1 MLRKELQKKMQAVAM
16 AAVVTL
22 TTVGAPATTFAGE
35 LPEEVTAEDFSDA
48 GEAVTEEVT
57 GDDFS
62 DGEAVAEQSSADENG
77 VVEDVPAVQAEESS
91 EGSTEDEQAKAQ
103 AYLKENFID
112 GSNKIITSGG
122 TGVTKSEDGL
132 TYNVA
137 LTIPT
142 SGYAIRSMRLKY
154 VNTVYK
160 TGWYIDKDNPYV
172 GYKAP
177 ATNGSRSITR
187 PTAEQGP
194 YSFTATLKLFALDTD
209 TTAIND
215 GTATALATQ
224 NFTIVLAPEKRNYT
238 VNIKPVNAKTGEA
251 IEGATVDIQKDWNSL
266 TPGEDGSYTLVEGS
280 EYTLTVT
287 ADGYDKYTQ
296 TFIPSASGDME
307 VKLSPIVYRNT
318 TFAVTGNDGATIT
331 DADITVK
338 EGWYT
343 TLRPQEDG
351 SYKLQAGKEYK
362 YTITK
367 DGYKEASG
375 SFTVPDEAGD
385 YTFPVTLESNINPAD
400 QSAVDAVKKAFDA
413 EFGTLRPVYGTDS
426 NIADMVLAKVKK
438 YNLDVDVSNVKVSL
452 ATSEDTDYIGTD
464 GTIHY
469 VKSDL
474 NSMGVYSKSLDCTFK
489 FTCNNASAV
498 SESRRVT
505 VSWDQEYFRGKMQA
519 EADQLTWD
527 SIKGNNASQEE
538 VTSDLTLPGCM
549 GTSMRNIWSTVTWES
564 SDPEVISIQN
574 PSIDSPIYPRTG
586 KINPKTE
593 DTEVTLTAT
602 FKAND
607 TLLNEYIEKADSFGT
622 ITKTFEVTVKGSGS
636 QAPTEEELKAILD
649 KYYTADQLKDFTTQT
664 QLDTANCTGDIQLP
678 RYTRI
683 KDENGEYVFNNK
695 EITVTSSDAN
705 LMKINGY
712 RAAVDLFA
720 YDKDTTANLI
730 VTFTREGVTATK
742 EIPITVSVKDINEKL
757 DTEIA
762 MMDYAKAHYF
772 DGIKGDNADVD
783 SITTNLHAFQE
794 MYLDNEGK
802 AVWVYTADDKTGA
815 GIITDDY
822 FDDPWIMEGQGY
834 NHFKSSNNAVI
845 QHENLVVNRPESNT
859 QITISSLLSS
869 EKYGQFAKDHPDNA
883 KLQKLYKQEA
893 SVTVTVKGTKAES
906 EALKAKIQE
915 ANTLLES
922 ITEGTE
928 AGQYPEGT
936 KKALTEA
943 IAAAQAVS
951 DNAEATEAQQTEAI
965 TALTEAMKDCQ
976 DSRIPQSA
984 DVTVIAATEANTSG
998 KTQALTVKATD
1009 AALYGYTKPESVQA
1023 EVTVLDALADLHA
1036 AMYGDAFKAA
1046 PEDYLVVSEQGWI
1059 NKVFGVTTASV
1070 GFFVNNKMPISADTG
1085 YGSTCNEAVLQ
1096 SGDILNVVLYHDTTG
1111 WSDKYLYFDGIA
1123 SDIMAKKDFTL
1134 NVKGFTAAWGDESVA
1149 QKDITVELRDSEG
1162 KAAATGTTDENGN
1175 VTLNVPAEGTY
1186 TAVIT
1191 KTPYE
1196 YYIPV
1201 DAQIVAK
1208 AHEHSYT
1215 TWKKVSDATVFAP
1228 EKQEST
1234 CDFCGE
1240 KTTKDGGKKLDPT
1253 VKLSKTTVAL
1263 TLKQSETVK
1272 VSGLAK
1278 GDSVKGW
1285 TSSDKSIATVD
1296 KNGKITA
1303 TTKEGKATI
1312 TVTLAS
1318 GKKAQIA
1325 VTVKETKH
1333 VYTKWT
1339 KVSSATVFAPE
1350 KRQSTC
1356 NLCGR
1361 KITREFGTKLTPTV
1375 KLTKTTLT
1383 LKTKQSVTVKASGL
1397 ARGDSVKKWTSSN
1410 KSIATVDK
1418 NGKITATAKEGKAT
1432 ITVTLASGKTAKVAV
1447 TVKLIR
1453 TTKLTNVPKT
1463 LSITA
1468 GKKYTLKPVVTPS
1481 NSQEKVTYKSSN
1493 TKIATVSSQGAV
1505 TAVKAGSATI
1515 TVQSGKQKATVK
1527 VTVKKAPAL
1536 KSIKNVPGSKT
1547 IANGK
1552 TYTLKPQLYPSG
1564 AIAKITYTTSN
1575 KNVATVDSKGKITAK
1590 KKGTAVITVKAGKFT
1605 AKCKVTVK

>member
-35 LPEEVTAEDFSDA
+35 LPGELTAEAFSDN

-57 GDDFS
+57 EDDFS
-62 DGEAVAEQSSADENG
+62 DGETAAGQSSAGENE
-77 VVEDVPAVQAEESS
+77 VVDVPAAQAEESS

-194 YSFTATLKLFALDTD
+194 YTFTATLKLFALDTD

-224 NFTIVLAPEKRNYT
+224 DFTIVLAPEKKNYT

-251 IEGATVDIQKDWNSL
+251 IEGATVDIQKDWSSL
-266 TPGEDGSYTLVEGS
+266 TPADDGSYTLVEGS

-296 TFIPSASGDME
+296 TILPSASGDIE

-385 YTFPVTLESNINPAD
+385 YTFPVTLQSNIDPAD
-400 QSAVDAVKKAFDA
+400 QAAVDAVKKAFDA
-413 EFGTLRPVYGTDS
+413 EFGTLRPIYGTDS

-564 SDPEVISIQN
+564 SDPDVISIQN

-607 TLLNEYIEKADSFGT
+607 ILLNEYIEKADSFGT
-622 ITKTFEVTVKGSGS
+622 ITKTFKVTVKGSGS

-712 RAAVDLFA
+712 RAAVDLFT

-757 DTEIA
+757 DAEIA

-772 DGIKGDNADVD
+772 DGIKGDNADAD

-802 AVWVYTADDKTGA
+802 AVWVYNADDKTGA

-869 EKYGQFAKDHPDNA
+869 EKYGQFAKDHRDNA

-893 SVTVTVKGTKAES
+893 SVTVTVKGTKAEG

-936 KKALTEA
+936 KDALSEA
-943 IAAAQAVS
+943 IKAAQAVS

-965 TALTEAMKDCQ
+965 TALAKAMKDCQ

-984 DVTVIAATEANTSG
+984 DVTVIAGTEANTAG

-1009 AALYGYTKPESVQA
+1009 AALYGYVKPEKVQA

-1046 PEDYLVVSEQGWI
+1046 PEDYLVVNESGLI
-1059 NKVFGVTTASV
+1059 SKAFGVTTANVS
-1070 GFFVNNKMPISADTG
+1070 FFVNNKMPLGDSG
-1085 YGSTCNEAVLQ
+1085 YGSMCNEAVLN
-1096 SGDILNVVLYHDTTG
+1096 SGDVLNVFFYNDTAG
-1111 WSDKYLYFDGIA
+1111 YSDEYLYFDSIA
-1123 SDIMAKKDFTL
+1123 CDIMAKKDFIL
-1134 NVKGFTAAWGDESVA
+1134 NVKGFKAAWGEEASA

-1162 KAAATGTTDENGN
+1162 KTVATGTTDENGN
-1175 VTLNVPAEGTY
+1175 VTLNAPAEGTY
-1186 TAVIT
+1186 TAAIV

-1201 DAQIVAK
+1201 DAKVVAK

-1215 TWKKVSDATVFAP
+1215 TWKKVSSATVFAP

-1240 KTTKDGGKKLDPT
+1240 KTTKTVGEKLTPT
-1253 VKLSKTTVAL
+1253 VKLTATKLALKT
-1263 TLKQSETVK
+1263 KQSVTVRAT
-1272 VSGLAK
+1272 GLAK
-1278 GDSVKGW
+1278 GDYVKSW
-1285 TSSDKSIATVD
+1285 TSSKKSVATVD

-1303 TTKEGKATI
+1303 TSKEGTAVI

-1318 GKKAQIA
+1318 K
-1325 VTVKETKH
+1325 
-1333 VYTKWT
+1333 
-1339 KVSSATVFAPE
+1339 
-1350 KRQSTC
+1350 
-1356 NLCGR
+1356 
-1361 KITREFGTKLTPTV
+1361 
-1375 KLTKTTLT
+1375 
-1383 LKTKQSVTVKASGL
+1383 
-1397 ARGDSVKKWTSSN
+1397 
-1410 KSIATVDK
+1410 
-1418 NGKITATAKEGKAT
+1418 
-1432 ITVTLASGKTAKVAV
+1432 KTAKVTV
-1447 TVKLIR
+1447 TVKMIR
-1453 TTKLTNVPKT
+1453 TTKLTKVPKT
-1463 LSITA
+1463 LSLTT

-1493 TKIATVSSQGAV
+1493 TKIATVSSTGV
-1505 TAVKAGSATI
+1505 ITAKKVGKVTI
-1515 TVQSGKQKATVK
+1515 TVQSGKQKATVTL
-1527 VTVKKAPAL
+1527 TVKKAPAL
-1536 KSIKNVPGSKT
+1536 KAIKNVPTKKT
-1547 IANGK
+1547 ITKGK

-1575 KNVATVDSKGKITAK
+1575 KSIATVDSKGKITAK

>member
-35 LPEEVTAEDFSDA
+35 LPGELTAEAFSDN

-57 GDDFS
+57 EDDFS
-62 DGEAVAEQSSADENG
+62 DGETAAGQSSAGENE
-77 VVEDVPAVQAEESS
+77 VVDVPAAQAEESS

-194 YSFTATLKLFALDTD
+194 YTFTATLKLFALDTD

-224 NFTIVLAPEKRNYT
+224 DFTIVLAPEKKNYT

-251 IEGATVDIQKDWNSL
+251 IEGATVDIQKDWSSL
-266 TPGEDGSYTLVEGS
+266 TPADDGSYTLVEGS

-296 TFIPSASGDME
+296 TILPSASGDIE

-385 YTFPVTLESNINPAD
+385 YTFPVTLQSNIDPAD
-400 QSAVDAVKKAFDA
+400 QAAVDAVKKAFDA
-413 EFGTLRPVYGTDS
+413 EFGTLRPIYGTDS

-564 SDPEVISIQN
+564 SDPDVISIQN

-602 FKAND
+602 FRAND
-607 TLLNEYIEKADSFGT
+607 ILLNEYIEKADSFGT
-622 ITKTFEVTVKGSGS
+622 ITKTFKVTVKGSGS

-712 RAAVDLFA
+712 RAAVDLFT

-757 DTEIA
+757 DAEIA

-772 DGIKGDNADVD
+772 DGIKGDNADAD

-802 AVWVYTADDKTGA
+802 AVWVYNADDKTGA

-869 EKYGQFAKDHPDNA
+869 EKYGQFAKDHLDNA

-893 SVTVTVKGTKAES
+893 SVTVTVKGTKAEG

-936 KKALTEA
+936 KDALSEA
-943 IAAAQAVS
+943 IKAAQAVS

-965 TALTEAMKDCQ
+965 TALAKAMKDCQ

-984 DVTVIAATEANTSG
+984 DVTVIAGTEANTAG

-1009 AALYGYTKPESVQA
+1009 AALYGYVKPEKVQA

-1046 PEDYLVVSEQGWI
+1046 PEDYLVVNESGLI
-1059 NKVFGVTTASV
+1059 SKAFGVTTANVS
-1070 GFFVNNKMPISADTG
+1070 FFVNNKMPLGDSG
-1085 YGSTCNEAVLQ
+1085 YGSMCNEAVLN
-1096 SGDILNVVLYHDTTG
+1096 SGDVLNVFFYNDTAG
-1111 WSDKYLYFDGIA
+1111 YSDEYLYFDSIA
-1123 SDIMAKKDFTL
+1123 CDIMAKKDFIL
-1134 NVKGFTAAWGDESVA
+1134 NVKGFKAAWGEEASA

-1162 KAAATGTTDENGN
+1162 KTVATGTTDENGN
-1175 VTLNVPAEGTY
+1175 VTLNAPAEGTY
-1186 TAVIT
+1186 TAAIV

-1201 DAQIVAK
+1201 DAKVVAK

-1215 TWKKVSDATVFAP
+1215 TWKKVSSATVFAP

-1240 KTTKDGGKKLDPT
+1240 KTTKTVGEKLTPT
-1253 VKLSKTTVAL
+1253 VKLTATKLALKT
-1263 TLKQSETVK
+1263 KQSVTVRAT
-1272 VSGLAK
+1272 GLAK
-1278 GDSVKGW
+1278 GDYVKSW
-1285 TSSDKSIATVD
+1285 TSSKKSVATVD

-1303 TTKEGKATI
+1303 TSKEGTAVI

-1318 GKKAQIA
+1318 K
-1325 VTVKETKH
+1325 
-1333 VYTKWT
+1333 
-1339 KVSSATVFAPE
+1339 
-1350 KRQSTC
+1350 
-1356 NLCGR
+1356 
-1361 KITREFGTKLTPTV
+1361 
-1375 KLTKTTLT
+1375 
-1383 LKTKQSVTVKASGL
+1383 
-1397 ARGDSVKKWTSSN
+1397 
-1410 KSIATVDK
+1410 
-1418 NGKITATAKEGKAT
+1418 
-1432 ITVTLASGKTAKVAV
+1432 KTAKVTV
-1447 TVKLIR
+1447 TVKMIR
-1453 TTKLTNVPKT
+1453 TTKLTKVPKT
-1463 LSITA
+1463 LSLTT

-1493 TKIATVSSQGAV
+1493 TKIATVSSTGV
-1505 TAVKAGSATI
+1505 ITAKKVGKVTI
-1515 TVQSGKQKATVK
+1515 TVQSGKQKATVTL
-1527 VTVKKAPAL
+1527 TVKKAPAL
-1536 KSIKNVPGSKT
+1536 KAIKNVPTKKT
-1547 IANGK
+1547 ITKGK

-1564 AIAKITYTTSN
+1564 VIAKITYTSSN
-1575 KNVATVDSKGKITAK
+1575 KSVATVDSKGKITAK

>member
-35 LPEEVTAEDFSDA
+35 LPGELTAEAFSDN

-57 GDDFS
+57 EDDFS
-62 DGEAVAEQSSADENG
+62 DGETAAGQSSAGENE
-77 VVEDVPAVQAEESS
+77 VVDVPAAQAEESS

-194 YSFTATLKLFALDTD
+194 YTFTATLKLFALDTD
-209 TTAIND
+209 TIAIND

-224 NFTIVLAPEKRNYT
+224 DFTIVLAPEKKNYT

-251 IEGATVDIQKDWNSL
+251 IEGATVDIQKDWSSL
-266 TPGEDGSYTLVEGS
+266 TPADDGSYTLVEGS

-296 TFIPSASGDME
+296 TILPSASGDIE

-385 YTFPVTLESNINPAD
+385 YTFPVTLQSNIDPAD
-400 QSAVDAVKKAFDA
+400 QAAVDAVKKAFDA
-413 EFGTLRPVYGTDS
+413 EFGTLRPIYGTDS

-564 SDPEVISIQN
+564 SDPDVISIQN

-602 FKAND
+602 FRAND
-607 TLLNEYIEKADSFGT
+607 ILLNEYIEKADSFGT
-622 ITKTFEVTVKGSGS
+622 ITKTFKVTVKGSGS

-695 EITVTSSDAN
+695 EITVTSSNAN

-712 RAAVDLFA
+712 RAAVDLFT

-757 DTEIA
+757 DAEIA

-772 DGIKGDNADVD
+772 DGIKGDNADAD

-802 AVWVYTADDKTGA
+802 AVWVYNADDKTGA

-869 EKYGQFAKDHPDNA
+869 EKYGQFAKDHLDNA

-893 SVTVTVKGTKAES
+893 SVTVTVKGTKAEG

-936 KKALTEA
+936 KDALSEA
-943 IAAAQAVS
+943 IKAAQAVS

-965 TALTEAMKDCQ
+965 TALAKAMKDCQ

-984 DVTVIAATEANTSG
+984 DVTVIAGTEANTAG

-1009 AALYGYTKPESVQA
+1009 AALYGYVKPEKVQA

-1046 PEDYLVVSEQGWI
+1046 PEDYLVVNESGLI
-1059 NKVFGVTTASV
+1059 SKAFGVTTANVS
-1070 GFFVNNKMPISADTG
+1070 FFVNNKMPLGDSG
-1085 YGSTCNEAVLQ
+1085 YGSMCNEAVLN
-1096 SGDILNVVLYHDTTG
+1096 SGDVLNVFFYNDTAG
-1111 WSDKYLYFDGIA
+1111 YSDEYLYFDSIA
-1123 SDIMAKKDFTL
+1123 CDIMAKKDFIL
-1134 NVKGFTAAWGDESVA
+1134 NVKGFKAAWGEEASA

-1162 KAAATGTTDENGN
+1162 KTVATGTTDENGN
-1175 VTLNVPAEGTY
+1175 VTLNAPAEGTY
-1186 TAVIT
+1186 TAAIV

-1201 DAQIVAK
+1201 DAKVVAK

-1215 TWKKVSDATVFAP
+1215 TWKKVSSATVFAP

-1240 KTTKDGGKKLDPT
+1240 KTTKTVGEKLTPT
-1253 VKLSKTTVAL
+1253 VKLTATKLALKT
-1263 TLKQSETVK
+1263 KQSVTVRAT
-1272 VSGLAK
+1272 GLAK
-1278 GDSVKGW
+1278 GDYVKSW
-1285 TSSDKSIATVD
+1285 TSSKKSVATVD

-1303 TTKEGKATI
+1303 TSKEGTAVI

-1318 GKKAQIA
+1318 K
-1325 VTVKETKH
+1325 
-1333 VYTKWT
+1333 
-1339 KVSSATVFAPE
+1339 
-1350 KRQSTC
+1350 
-1356 NLCGR
+1356 
-1361 KITREFGTKLTPTV
+1361 
-1375 KLTKTTLT
+1375 
-1383 LKTKQSVTVKASGL
+1383 
-1397 ARGDSVKKWTSSN
+1397 
-1410 KSIATVDK
+1410 
-1418 NGKITATAKEGKAT
+1418 
-1432 ITVTLASGKTAKVAV
+1432 KTAKVTV
-1447 TVKLIR
+1447 TVKMIR
-1453 TTKLTNVPKT
+1453 TTKLTKVPKT
-1463 LSITA
+1463 LSLTT

-1493 TKIATVSSQGAV
+1493 TKIATVSSTGV
-1505 TAVKAGSATI
+1505 ITAKKVGKVTI
-1515 TVQSGKQKATVK
+1515 TVQSGKQKATVTL
-1527 VTVKKAPAL
+1527 TVKKAPAL
-1536 KSIKNVPGSKT
+1536 KAIKNVPTKKT
-1547 IANGK
+1547 ITKGK

-1575 KNVATVDSKGKITAK
+1575 KSIATVDSKGKITAK

>member
-35 LPEEVTAEDFSDA
+35 LPGELTAEAFSDN

-57 GDDFS
+57 EDDFS
-62 DGEAVAEQSSADENG
+62 DGETAAGQSSAGENE
-77 VVEDVPAVQAEESS
+77 VVDVPAAQAEESS

-194 YSFTATLKLFALDTD
+194 YTFTATLKLFALDTD

-224 NFTIVLAPEKRNYT
+224 DFTIVLAPEKKNYT

-251 IEGATVDIQKDWNSL
+251 IEGATVDIQKDWSSL
-266 TPGEDGSYTLVEGS
+266 TPADDGSYTLVEGS

-296 TFIPSASGDME
+296 TILPSASGDIE

-385 YTFPVTLESNINPAD
+385 YTFPVTLQSNIDPAD
-400 QSAVDAVKKAFDA
+400 QAAVDAVKKAFDA

-564 SDPEVISIQN
+564 SDPDVISIQN

-607 TLLNEYIEKADSFGT
+607 ILLNEYIEKADSFGT
-622 ITKTFEVTVKGSGS
+622 ITKTFKVTVKGSGS

-712 RAAVDLFA
+712 RAAVDLFT

-757 DTEIA
+757 DAEIA

-772 DGIKGDNADVD
+772 DGIKGDNADAD

-802 AVWVYTADDKTGA
+802 AVWVYNADDKTGA

-822 FDDPWIMEGQGY
+822 FDNPWIMEGQGY

-869 EKYGQFAKDHPDNA
+869 EKYGQFAKDHLDNA

-893 SVTVTVKGTKAES
+893 SVTVTVKGTKAEG

-936 KKALTEA
+936 KDALSEA
-943 IAAAQAVS
+943 IKAAQAVS

-965 TALTEAMKDCQ
+965 TALAKAMKDCQ

-984 DVTVIAATEANTSG
+984 DVTVIAGTEANTAG

-1009 AALYGYTKPESVQA
+1009 AALYGYVKPEKVQA

-1046 PEDYLVVSEQGWI
+1046 PEDYLVVNESGWI
-1059 NKVFGVTTASV
+1059 SKAFGVTTANVS
-1070 GFFVNNKMPISADTG
+1070 FFVNNKMPLGDSG
-1085 YGSTCNEAVLQ
+1085 YGSMCNEAVLN
-1096 SGDILNVVLYHDTTG
+1096 SGDVLNVFFYNDTAG
-1111 WSDKYLYFDGIA
+1111 YSDEYLYFDSIA
-1123 SDIMAKKDFTL
+1123 CDIMAKKDFIL
-1134 NVKGFTAAWGDESVA
+1134 NVKGFKAAWGEEASA

-1162 KAAATGTTDENGN
+1162 KTVATGTTDENGN
-1175 VTLNVPAEGTY
+1175 VTLNAPAEGTY
-1186 TAVIT
+1186 TAAIV

-1201 DAQIVAK
+1201 DAKVVAK

-1215 TWKKVSDATVFAP
+1215 TWKKVSSATVFAP

-1240 KTTKDGGKKLDPT
+1240 KTTKTVGKKLTPT
-1253 VKLSKTTVAL
+1253 VKLTATKLALKT
-1263 TLKQSETVK
+1263 KQSVTVRAT
-1272 VSGLAK
+1272 GLAK
-1278 GDSVKGW
+1278 GDYVKSW
-1285 TSSDKSIATVD
+1285 TSSKKSVATVD

-1303 TTKEGKATI
+1303 TSKEGT
-1312 TVTLAS
+1312 
-1318 GKKAQIA
+1318 A
-1325 VTVKETKH
+1325 V
-1333 VYTKWT
+1333 
-1339 KVSSATVFAPE
+1339 
-1350 KRQSTC
+1350 
-1356 NLCGR
+1356 
-1361 KITREFGTKLTPTV
+1361 
-1375 KLTKTTLT
+1375 
-1383 LKTKQSVTVKASGL
+1383 
-1397 ARGDSVKKWTSSN
+1397 
-1410 KSIATVDK
+1410 
-1418 NGKITATAKEGKAT
+1418 
-1432 ITVTLASGKTAKVAV
+1432 ITVTLASGKTAKVTV
-1447 TVKLIR
+1447 TVKMIR
-1453 TTKLTNVPKT
+1453 TTKLTKVPKT
-1463 LSITA
+1463 LSLTT

-1493 TKIATVSSQGAV
+1493 TKIATVSSTGV
-1505 TAVKAGSATI
+1505 ITAKKVGKVTI
-1515 TVQSGKQKATVK
+1515 TVQSGKQKATVTL
-1527 VTVKKAPAL
+1527 TVKKAPAL
-1536 KSIKNVPGSKT
+1536 KAIKNVPPKKT
-1547 IANGK
+1547 ITKSK

-1575 KNVATVDSKGKITAK
+1575 KSIATVDSKGKITAK

>member
-35 LPEEVTAEDFSDA
+35 LPGELTAEAFSDN

-57 GDDFS
+57 EDDFS
-62 DGEAVAEQSSADENG
+62 DGETATGQSSTGENE
-77 VVEDVPAVQAEESS
+77 VVDVPAAQAEESS

-194 YSFTATLKLFALDTD
+194 YTFTATLKLFALDTD

-224 NFTIVLAPEKRNYT
+224 DFTIVLAPEKKNYT

-251 IEGATVDIQKDWNSL
+251 IEGATVDIQKDWSSL
-266 TPGEDGSYTLVEGS
+266 TPADDGSYTLVEGS

-296 TFIPSASGDME
+296 TILPSASGDIE

-385 YTFPVTLESNINPAD
+385 YTFPVTLQSNIDPAD
-400 QSAVDAVKKAFDA
+400 QAAVDAVKKAFDA

-564 SDPEVISIQN
+564 SDPDVISIQN

-607 TLLNEYIEKADSFGT
+607 ILLNEYIEKADSFGT
-622 ITKTFEVTVKGSGS
+622 ITKTFKVTVKGSGS

-683 KDENGEYVFNNK
+683 KDENGEDVFNNK

-712 RAAVDLFA
+712 RAAVDLFT

-757 DTEIA
+757 DAEIA

-772 DGIKGDNADVD
+772 DGIKGDNADAD

-802 AVWVYTADDKTGA
+802 AVWVYNADDKTGA

-869 EKYGQFAKDHPDNA
+869 EKYGQFAKDHLDNA

-893 SVTVTVKGTKAES
+893 SVTVTVKGTKAEG

-936 KKALTEA
+936 KDALSEA
-943 IAAAQAVS
+943 IKAAQAVS

-965 TALTEAMKDCQ
+965 TALAKAMKDCQ

-984 DVTVIAATEANTSG
+984 DVTVIAGTEANTAG

-1009 AALYGYTKPESVQA
+1009 AALYGYVKPEKVQA

-1046 PEDYLVVSEQGWI
+1046 PEDYLVVNESGWI
-1059 NKVFGVTTASV
+1059 SKAFGVTTANVS
-1070 GFFVNNKMPISADTG
+1070 FFVNNKMPLGDSG
-1085 YGSTCNEAVLQ
+1085 YGSMCNEAVLN
-1096 SGDILNVVLYHDTTG
+1096 SGDVLNVFFYNDTAG
-1111 WSDKYLYFDGIA
+1111 YSDEYLYFDSIA
-1123 SDIMAKKDFTL
+1123 CDIMAKKDFIL
-1134 NVKGFTAAWGDESVA
+1134 NVKGFKAAWGEEASA

-1162 KAAATGTTDENGN
+1162 KTVATGTTDENGN
-1175 VTLNVPAEGTY
+1175 VTLNAPAEGTY
-1186 TAVIT
+1186 TAAIV

-1201 DAQIVAK
+1201 DAKVVAK

-1215 TWKKVSDATVFAP
+1215 TWKKVSSATVFAP

-1240 KTTKDGGKKLDPT
+1240 KTTKTVGEKLTPT
-1253 VKLSKTTVAL
+1253 VKLTATKLALKT
-1263 TLKQSETVK
+1263 KQSVTVRAT
-1272 VSGLAK
+1272 GLAK
-1278 GDSVKGW
+1278 GDYVKSW
-1285 TSSDKSIATVD
+1285 TSSKKSVATVD

-1303 TTKEGKATI
+1303 TSKEGT
-1312 TVTLAS
+1312 
-1318 GKKAQIA
+1318 A
-1325 VTVKETKH
+1325 V
-1333 VYTKWT
+1333 
-1339 KVSSATVFAPE
+1339 
-1350 KRQSTC
+1350 
-1356 NLCGR
+1356 
-1361 KITREFGTKLTPTV
+1361 
-1375 KLTKTTLT
+1375 
-1383 LKTKQSVTVKASGL
+1383 
-1397 ARGDSVKKWTSSN
+1397 
-1410 KSIATVDK
+1410 
-1418 NGKITATAKEGKAT
+1418 
-1432 ITVTLASGKTAKVAV
+1432 ITVTLASGKTAKVTV
-1447 TVKLIR
+1447 TVKMIR
-1453 TTKLTNVPKT
+1453 TTKLTKVPKT
-1463 LSITA
+1463 LSLTT

-1493 TKIATVSSQGAV
+1493 TKIATVSSTGV
-1505 TAVKAGSATI
+1505 ITAKKVGKVTI
-1515 TVQSGKQKATVK
+1515 TVQSGKQKATVTL
-1527 VTVKKAPAL
+1527 TVKKAPAL
-1536 KSIKNVPGSKT
+1536 KAIKNVPTKKT
-1547 IANGK
+1547 ITKGK

-1575 KNVATVDSKGKITAK
+1575 KSIATVDSKGKITAK

>member
-35 LPEEVTAEDFSDA
+35 LPGELTAEAFSDN

-57 GDDFS
+57 EDDFS
-62 DGEAVAEQSSADENG
+62 DGETAAGQSSAGENE
-77 VVEDVPAVQAEESS
+77 VVDVPAAQAEESS

-194 YSFTATLKLFALDTD
+194 YTFTATLKLFALDTD

-224 NFTIVLAPEKRNYT
+224 DFTIVLVPEKKNYT

-251 IEGATVDIQKDWNSL
+251 IEGATVDIQKDWSSL
-266 TPGEDGSYTLVEGS
+266 TPADDGSYTLVEGS

-296 TFIPSASGDME
+296 TILPSASGDIE

-385 YTFPVTLESNINPAD
+385 YTFPVTLQSNIDPAD
-400 QSAVDAVKKAFDA
+400 QAAVDAVKKAFDA

-498 SESRRVT
+498 SENRRVT

-564 SDPEVISIQN
+564 SDPDVISIQN

-607 TLLNEYIEKADSFGT
+607 ILLNEYIEKADSFGT
-622 ITKTFEVTVKGSGS
+622 ITKTFKVTVKGSGS

-712 RAAVDLFA
+712 RAAVDLFT

-757 DTEIA
+757 DAEIA

-772 DGIKGDNADVD
+772 DGIKGDNADAD

-802 AVWVYTADDKTGA
+802 AVWVYNADDKTGA

-869 EKYGQFAKDHPDNA
+869 EKYGQFAKDHLDNA

-893 SVTVTVKGTKAES
+893 SVTVTVKGTKAEG

-936 KKALTEA
+936 KDALSEA
-943 IAAAQAVS
+943 IKAAQAVS

-965 TALTEAMKDCQ
+965 TALAKAMKDCQ

-984 DVTVIAATEANTSG
+984 DVTVIAGTEANTAG

-1009 AALYGYTKPESVQA
+1009 AALYGYVKPEKVQA

-1046 PEDYLVVSEQGWI
+1046 PEDYLVVNESGLI
-1059 NKVFGVTTASV
+1059 SKAFGVTTANIS
-1070 GFFVNNKMPISADTG
+1070 FFVNNKMPLGDSG
-1085 YGSTCNEAVLQ
+1085 YGSMCNEAVLN
-1096 SGDILNVVLYHDTTG
+1096 SGDVLNVFFYNDTAG
-1111 WSDKYLYFDGIA
+1111 YSDEYLYFDSIA
-1123 SDIMAKKDFTL
+1123 CDIMAKKDFIL
-1134 NVKGFTAAWGDESVA
+1134 NVKGFKAAWGEEASA

-1162 KAAATGTTDENGN
+1162 KTVATGTTDENGN
-1175 VTLNVPAEGTY
+1175 VTLNAPAEGTY
-1186 TAVIT
+1186 TAAIV

-1201 DAQIVAK
+1201 DAKVVAK

-1215 TWKKVSDATVFAP
+1215 TWKKVSSATVFAP

-1240 KTTKDGGKKLDPT
+1240 KTTKTVGEKLTPT
-1253 VKLSKTTVAL
+1253 VKLTATKLALKT
-1263 TLKQSETVK
+1263 KQSVTVRAT
-1272 VSGLAK
+1272 GLAK
-1278 GDSVKGW
+1278 GDYVKSW
-1285 TSSDKSIATVD
+1285 TSSKKSVATVD

-1303 TTKEGKATI
+1303 TSKEGTAVI

-1318 GKKAQIA
+1318 K
-1325 VTVKETKH
+1325 
-1333 VYTKWT
+1333 
-1339 KVSSATVFAPE
+1339 
-1350 KRQSTC
+1350 
-1356 NLCGR
+1356 
-1361 KITREFGTKLTPTV
+1361 
-1375 KLTKTTLT
+1375 
-1383 LKTKQSVTVKASGL
+1383 
-1397 ARGDSVKKWTSSN
+1397 
-1410 KSIATVDK
+1410 
-1418 NGKITATAKEGKAT
+1418 
-1432 ITVTLASGKTAKVAV
+1432 KTAKVTV
-1447 TVKLIR
+1447 TVKMIR
-1453 TTKLTNVPKT
+1453 TTKLTKVPKT
-1463 LSITA
+1463 LSLTT

-1493 TKIATVSSQGAV
+1493 TKIATVSSTGV
-1505 TAVKAGSATI
+1505 ITAKKVGKVTI
-1515 TVQSGKQKATVK
+1515 TVQSGKQKATVTL
-1527 VTVKKAPAL
+1527 TVKKAPAL
-1536 KSIKNVPGSKT
+1536 KVIKNVPTKKT
-1547 IANGK
+1547 ITKGK

-1575 KNVATVDSKGKITAK
+1575 KSIATVDSKGKITAK

>member
-1 MLRKELQKKMQAVAM
+1 M

-35 LPEEVTAEDFSDA
+35 LPGELTAEAFSDN

-57 GDDFS
+57 EDDFS
-62 DGEAVAEQSSADENG
+62 DGETAAGQSSAGENE
-77 VVEDVPAVQAEESS
+77 VVDVPAAQAEESS

-194 YSFTATLKLFALDTD
+194 YTFTATLKLFALDTD

-224 NFTIVLAPEKRNYT
+224 DFTIVLAPEKKNYT

-251 IEGATVDIQKDWNSL
+251 IEGATVDIQKDWSSL
-266 TPGEDGSYTLVEGS
+266 TPADDGSYTLVEGS

-296 TFIPSASGDME
+296 TILPSASGDIE

-385 YTFPVTLESNINPAD
+385 YTFPVTLQSNIDPAD
-400 QSAVDAVKKAFDA
+400 QAAVDAVKKAFDA

-564 SDPEVISIQN
+564 SDPDVISIQN

-607 TLLNEYIEKADSFGT
+607 ILLNEYIEKADSFGT
-622 ITKTFEVTVKGSGS
+622 IKKTFKVTVKGSGS

-712 RAAVDLFA
+712 RAAVDLFT

-757 DTEIA
+757 DAEIA

-772 DGIKGDNADVD
+772 DGIKGDNADAD

-802 AVWVYTADDKTGA
+802 AVWVYNADDKTGA

-869 EKYGQFAKDHPDNA
+869 EKYGQFAKDHRDNA

-893 SVTVTVKGTKAES
+893 SVTVTVKGTKAEG

-936 KKALTEA
+936 KDALSEA
-943 IAAAQAVS
+943 IKAAQAVS

-965 TALTEAMKDCQ
+965 TALAKAMKDCQ

-984 DVTVIAATEANTSG
+984 DVTVIAGTEANTAG

-1009 AALYGYTKPESVQA
+1009 AALYGYVKPEKVQA

-1046 PEDYLVVSEQGWI
+1046 PEDYLVVNESGLI
-1059 NKVFGVTTASV
+1059 SKAFGVTTANVS
-1070 GFFVNNKMPISADTG
+1070 FFVNNKMPLGDSG
-1085 YGSTCNEAVLQ
+1085 YGSMCNEAVLN
-1096 SGDILNVVLYHDTTG
+1096 SGDVLNVFFYNDTAG
-1111 WSDKYLYFDGIA
+1111 YSDEYLYFDSIA
-1123 SDIMAKKDFTL
+1123 CDIMAKKDFIL
-1134 NVKGFTAAWGDESVA
+1134 NVKGFKAAWGEEASA

-1162 KAAATGTTDENGN
+1162 KTVATGTTDENGN
-1175 VTLNVPAEGTY
+1175 VTLNAPAEGTY
-1186 TAVIT
+1186 TAAIV

-1201 DAQIVAK
+1201 DAKVVAK

-1215 TWKKVSDATVFAP
+1215 TWKKVSSATVFAP

-1240 KTTKDGGKKLDPT
+1240 KTTKTVGEKLTPT
-1253 VKLSKTTVAL
+1253 VKLTATKLALKT
-1263 TLKQSETVK
+1263 KQSVTVRAT
-1272 VSGLAK
+1272 GLAK
-1278 GDSVKGW
+1278 GDYVKSW
-1285 TSSDKSIATVD
+1285 TSSKKSVATVD

-1303 TTKEGKATI
+1303 TSKEGTAVI

-1318 GKKAQIA
+1318 K
-1325 VTVKETKH
+1325 
-1333 VYTKWT
+1333 
-1339 KVSSATVFAPE
+1339 
-1350 KRQSTC
+1350 
-1356 NLCGR
+1356 
-1361 KITREFGTKLTPTV
+1361 
-1375 KLTKTTLT
+1375 
-1383 LKTKQSVTVKASGL
+1383 
-1397 ARGDSVKKWTSSN
+1397 
-1410 KSIATVDK
+1410 
-1418 NGKITATAKEGKAT
+1418 
-1432 ITVTLASGKTAKVAV
+1432 KTAKVTV
-1447 TVKLIR
+1447 TVKMIR
-1453 TTKLTNVPKT
+1453 TTKLTKVPKT
-1463 LSITA
+1463 LSLTT

-1493 TKIATVSSQGAV
+1493 TKIATVSSTGV
-1505 TAVKAGSATI
+1505 ITAKKVGKVTI
-1515 TVQSGKQKATVK
+1515 TVQSGKQKATVTL
-1527 VTVKKAPAL
+1527 TVKKAPAL
-1536 KSIKNVPGSKT
+1536 KAIKNVPTKKT
-1547 IANGK
+1547 ITKGK

-1575 KNVATVDSKGKITAK
+1575 KSIATVDSKGKITAK

>member
-35 LPEEVTAEDFSDA
+35 LPGELTAEAFSDN

-57 GDDFS
+57 EDDFS
-62 DGEAVAEQSSADENG
+62 DGETAAGQSSAGENE
-77 VVEDVPAVQAEESS
+77 VVDVPAAQAEESS

-194 YSFTATLKLFALDTD
+194 YTFTATLKLFALDTD

-224 NFTIVLAPEKRNYT
+224 DFTIVLAPEKKNYT

-251 IEGATVDIQKDWNSL
+251 IEGATVDIQKDWSSL
-266 TPGEDGSYTLVEGS
+266 TPADDGSYTLVEGS

-296 TFIPSASGDME
+296 TILPSASGDIE

-385 YTFPVTLESNINPAD
+385 YTFPVTLQSNIDPAD
-400 QSAVDAVKKAFDA
+400 QAAVDAVKKAFDA

-564 SDPEVISIQN
+564 SDPDVISIQN

-607 TLLNEYIEKADSFGT
+607 ILLNEYIEKADSFGT
-622 ITKTFEVTVKGSGS
+622 IKKTFKVTVKGSGS

-712 RAAVDLFA
+712 RAAVDLFT

-757 DTEIA
+757 DAEIA

-772 DGIKGDNADVD
+772 DGIKGDNADAD

-802 AVWVYTADDKTGA
+802 AVWVYNADDKTGA

-869 EKYGQFAKDHPDNA
+869 EKYGQFAKDHRDNA

-893 SVTVTVKGTKAES
+893 SVTVTVKGTKAEG

-936 KKALTEA
+936 KDALSEA
-943 IAAAQAVS
+943 IKAAQAVS

-965 TALTEAMKDCQ
+965 TALAKAMKDCQ

-984 DVTVIAATEANTSG
+984 DVTVIAGTEANTAG

-1009 AALYGYTKPESVQA
+1009 AALYGYVKPEKVQA

-1046 PEDYLVVSEQGWI
+1046 PEDYLVVNESGLI
-1059 NKVFGVTTASV
+1059 SKAFGVTTANV
-1070 GFFVNNKMPISADTG
+1070 IFFVNNKMPLGDSG
-1085 YGSTCNEAVLQ
+1085 YGSMCNEAVLN
-1096 SGDILNVVLYHDTTG
+1096 SGDVLNVFFYNDTAG
-1111 WSDKYLYFDGIA
+1111 YSDEYLYFDSIA
-1123 SDIMAKKDFTL
+1123 CDIMAKKDFIL
-1134 NVKGFTAAWGDESVA
+1134 NVKGFKAAWGEEASA

-1162 KAAATGTTDENGN
+1162 KTVATGTTDENGN
-1175 VTLNVPAEGTY
+1175 VTLNAPAEGTY
-1186 TAVIT
+1186 TAAIV

-1201 DAQIVAK
+1201 DAKVVAK

-1215 TWKKVSDATVFAP
+1215 TWKKVSSATVFAP

-1240 KTTKDGGKKLDPT
+1240 KTTKTVGEKLTPT
-1253 VKLSKTTVAL
+1253 VKLTATKLALKT
-1263 TLKQSETVK
+1263 KQSVTVRAT
-1272 VSGLAK
+1272 GLAK
-1278 GDSVKGW
+1278 GDYVKSW
-1285 TSSDKSIATVD
+1285 TSSKKSVATVD

-1303 TTKEGKATI
+1303 TSKEGTAVI

-1318 GKKAQIA
+1318 K
-1325 VTVKETKH
+1325 
-1333 VYTKWT
+1333 
-1339 KVSSATVFAPE
+1339 
-1350 KRQSTC
+1350 
-1356 NLCGR
+1356 
-1361 KITREFGTKLTPTV
+1361 
-1375 KLTKTTLT
+1375 
-1383 LKTKQSVTVKASGL
+1383 
-1397 ARGDSVKKWTSSN
+1397 
-1410 KSIATVDK
+1410 
-1418 NGKITATAKEGKAT
+1418 
-1432 ITVTLASGKTAKVAV
+1432 KTAKVTV
-1447 TVKLIR
+1447 TVKMIR
-1453 TTKLTNVPKT
+1453 TTKLTKVPKT
-1463 LSITA
+1463 LSLTT

-1493 TKIATVSSQGAV
+1493 TKIATVSSTGV
-1505 TAVKAGSATI
+1505 ITAKKVGKVTI
-1515 TVQSGKQKATVK
+1515 TVQSGKQKATVTL
-1527 VTVKKAPAL
+1527 TVKKAPAL
-1536 KSIKNVPGSKT
+1536 KAIKNVPTKKT
-1547 IANGK
+1547 ITKGK

-1575 KNVATVDSKGKITAK
+1575 KSIATVDSKGKITAK

>member
-35 LPEEVTAEDFSDA
+35 LPGELTAEAFSDN

-57 GDDFS
+57 EDDFS
-62 DGEAVAEQSSADENG
+62 DGETAAGQSSAGENE
-77 VVEDVPAVQAEESS
+77 VVDVPAAQAEESS

-194 YSFTATLKLFALDTD
+194 YTFTATLKLFALDTD

-224 NFTIVLAPEKRNYT
+224 DFTIVLAPEKKNYT

-251 IEGATVDIQKDWNSL
+251 IEGATVDIQKDWSSL
-266 TPGEDGSYTLVEGS
+266 TPADDGSYTLVEGS

-296 TFIPSASGDME
+296 TILPSASGDIE

-385 YTFPVTLESNINPAD
+385 YTFPVTLQSNIDPAD
-400 QSAVDAVKKAFDA
+400 QAAVDAVKKAFDA

-564 SDPEVISIQN
+564 SDPDVISIQN

-607 TLLNEYIEKADSFGT
+607 ILLNEYIEKADSFGT
-622 ITKTFEVTVKGSGS
+622 ITKTFKVTVKGSGS

-712 RAAVDLFA
+712 RAAVDLFT

-757 DTEIA
+757 DAEIA

-772 DGIKGDNADVD
+772 DGIKGDNADAD

-802 AVWVYTADDKTGA
+802 AVWVYNADDKTGA

-822 FDDPWIMEGQGY
+822 FDNPWIMEGQGY

-869 EKYGQFAKDHPDNA
+869 EKYGQFATDHPDNA

-893 SVTVTVKGTKAES
+893 SVTVTVKGTKAEG

-936 KKALTEA
+936 KDALSEA
-943 IAAAQAVS
+943 IKAAQAVS

-965 TALTEAMKDCQ
+965 TALAKAMKDCQ

-984 DVTVIAATEANTSG
+984 DVTVIAGTEANTAG

-1009 AALYGYTKPESVQA
+1009 AALYGYVKPEKVQA

-1046 PEDYLVVSEQGWI
+1046 PEDYLVVNESGLI
-1059 NKVFGVTTASV
+1059 SKAFGVTTANVS
-1070 GFFVNNKMPISADTG
+1070 FFVNNKMPLGDSG
-1085 YGSTCNEAVLQ
+1085 YGSMCNEAVLN
-1096 SGDILNVVLYHDTTG
+1096 SGDVLNVFFYNDTAG
-1111 WSDKYLYFDGIA
+1111 YSDEYLYFDSIA
-1123 SDIMAKKDFTL
+1123 CDIMAKKDFIL
-1134 NVKGFTAAWGDESVA
+1134 NVKGFKAAWGEEASA

-1162 KAAATGTTDENGN
+1162 KTVATGTTDENGN
-1175 VTLNVPAEGTY
+1175 VTLNAPAEGTY
-1186 TAVIT
+1186 TAAIV

-1201 DAQIVAK
+1201 DAKVVAK

-1215 TWKKVSDATVFAP
+1215 TWKKVSSATVFAP

-1240 KTTKDGGKKLDPT
+1240 KTTKTVGEKLTPT
-1253 VKLSKTTVAL
+1253 VKLTATKLALKT
-1263 TLKQSETVK
+1263 KQSVTVRAT
-1272 VSGLAK
+1272 GLAK
-1278 GDSVKGW
+1278 GDYVKSW
-1285 TSSDKSIATVD
+1285 TSSKKSVATVD

-1303 TTKEGKATI
+1303 TSKEGTAVI

-1318 GKKAQIA
+1318 K
-1325 VTVKETKH
+1325 
-1333 VYTKWT
+1333 
-1339 KVSSATVFAPE
+1339 
-1350 KRQSTC
+1350 
-1356 NLCGR
+1356 
-1361 KITREFGTKLTPTV
+1361 
-1375 KLTKTTLT
+1375 
-1383 LKTKQSVTVKASGL
+1383 
-1397 ARGDSVKKWTSSN
+1397 
-1410 KSIATVDK
+1410 
-1418 NGKITATAKEGKAT
+1418 
-1432 ITVTLASGKTAKVAV
+1432 KTAKVTV
-1447 TVKLIR
+1447 TVKMIR
-1453 TTKLTNVPKT
+1453 TTKLTKVPKT
-1463 LSITA
+1463 LSLTT

-1493 TKIATVSSQGAV
+1493 TKIATVSSTGV
-1505 TAVKAGSATI
+1505 ITAKKVGKVTI
-1515 TVQSGKQKATVK
+1515 TVQSGKQKATVTL
-1527 VTVKKAPAL
+1527 TVKKAPAL
-1536 KSIKNVPGSKT
+1536 KAIKNVPTKKT
-1547 IANGK
+1547 ITKGK

-1575 KNVATVDSKGKITAK
+1575 KSIATVDSKGKITAK

>member
-35 LPEEVTAEDFSDA
+35 LPGELTAEAFSDN

-57 GDDFS
+57 EDDFS
-62 DGEAVAEQSSADENG
+62 DGETAAGQSSAGENE
-77 VVEDVPAVQAEESS
+77 VVDVPAAQAEESS

-194 YSFTATLKLFALDTD
+194 YTFTATLKLFALDTD

-224 NFTIVLAPEKRNYT
+224 DFTIVLAPEKKNYT

-251 IEGATVDIQKDWNSL
+251 IEGATVDIQKDWSSL
-266 TPGEDGSYTLVEGS
+266 TPADDGSYTLVEGS

-296 TFIPSASGDME
+296 TILPSASGDIE

-385 YTFPVTLESNINPAD
+385 YTFPVTLQSNIDPAD
-400 QSAVDAVKKAFDA
+400 QAAVDAVKKAFDA
-413 EFGTLRPVYGTDS
+413 EFGTLRPIYGTDS

-564 SDPEVISIQN
+564 SDPDVISIQN

-602 FKAND
+602 FRAND
-607 TLLNEYIEKADSFGT
+607 ILLNEYIEKADSFGT
-622 ITKTFEVTVKGSGS
+622 ITKTFKVTVKGSGS

-712 RAAVDLFA
+712 RAAVDLFT

-757 DTEIA
+757 DAEIA

-772 DGIKGDNADVD
+772 DGIKGDNADAD

-802 AVWVYTADDKTGA
+802 AVWVYNADDKTGA

-869 EKYGQFAKDHPDNA
+869 EKYGQFAKDHLDNA
-883 KLQKLYKQEA
+883 KLQKLYKQKA
-893 SVTVTVKGTKAES
+893 SVTVTVKGTKAEGK
-906 EALKAKIQE
+906 ALKAKIQE

-936 KKALTEA
+936 KDALSEA
-943 IAAAQAVS
+943 IKVAQAVS

-965 TALTEAMKDCQ
+965 TALAKAMKDCQ

-984 DVTVIAATEANTSG
+984 DVTVIAGTEANTAG

-1009 AALYGYTKPESVQA
+1009 AALYGYVKPEKVQA

-1046 PEDYLVVSEQGWI
+1046 PEDYLVVNESGLI
-1059 NKVFGVTTASV
+1059 SKAFGVTTANVS
-1070 GFFVNNKMPISADTG
+1070 FFVNNKMPLGDSG
-1085 YGSTCNEAVLQ
+1085 YGSMCNEAVLN
-1096 SGDILNVVLYHDTTG
+1096 SGDVLNVFFYNDTAG
-1111 WSDKYLYFDGIA
+1111 YSDEYLYFDSIA
-1123 SDIMAKKDFTL
+1123 CDIMAKKDFIL
-1134 NVKGFTAAWGDESVA
+1134 NVKGFKAAWGEEASA

-1162 KAAATGTTDENGN
+1162 KTVATGTTDENGN
-1175 VTLNVPAEGTY
+1175 VTLNAPAEGTY
-1186 TAVIT
+1186 TAAIV

-1201 DAQIVAK
+1201 DAKVVAK

-1215 TWKKVSDATVFAP
+1215 TWKKVSSATVFAP

-1240 KTTKDGGKKLDPT
+1240 KTTKTVGEKLTPT
-1253 VKLSKTTVAL
+1253 VKLTATKLALKT
-1263 TLKQSETVK
+1263 KQSVTVRAT
-1272 VSGLAK
+1272 GLAK
-1278 GDSVKGW
+1278 GDYVKSW
-1285 TSSDKSIATVD
+1285 TSSKKSVATVD

-1303 TTKEGKATI
+1303 TSKEGTAVI

-1318 GKKAQIA
+1318 K
-1325 VTVKETKH
+1325 
-1333 VYTKWT
+1333 
-1339 KVSSATVFAPE
+1339 
-1350 KRQSTC
+1350 
-1356 NLCGR
+1356 
-1361 KITREFGTKLTPTV
+1361 
-1375 KLTKTTLT
+1375 
-1383 LKTKQSVTVKASGL
+1383 
-1397 ARGDSVKKWTSSN
+1397 
-1410 KSIATVDK
+1410 
-1418 NGKITATAKEGKAT
+1418 
-1432 ITVTLASGKTAKVAV
+1432 KTAKVTV
-1447 TVKLIR
+1447 TVKMIR
-1453 TTKLTNVPKT
+1453 TTKLTKVPKT
-1463 LSITA
+1463 LSLTT

-1493 TKIATVSSQGAV
+1493 TKIATVSSTGV
-1505 TAVKAGSATI
+1505 ITAKKVGKVTI
-1515 TVQSGKQKATVK
+1515 TVQSGKQKATVTL
-1527 VTVKKAPAL
+1527 TVKKAPAL
-1536 KSIKNVPGSKT
+1536 KAIKNVPTKKT
-1547 IANGK
+1547 ITKGK

-1575 KNVATVDSKGKITAK
+1575 KSIATVDSKGKITAK

>member
-35 LPEEVTAEDFSDA
+35 LPGELTAEAFSDN

-57 GDDFS
+57 EDDFS
-62 DGEAVAEQSSADENG
+62 DGETAAEQSSAGENE
-77 VVEDVPAVQAEESS
+77 VVDVPAAQAEESS

-194 YSFTATLKLFALDTD
+194 YTFTATLKLFALDTD

-224 NFTIVLAPEKRNYT
+224 DFTIVLAPEKKNYT

-251 IEGATVDIQKDWNSL
+251 IEGATVDIQKDWSSL
-266 TPGEDGSYTLVEGS
+266 TPADDGSYTLVEGS

-296 TFIPSASGDME
+296 TILPSASGDIE

-385 YTFPVTLESNINPAD
+385 YTFPVTLQSNIDPAD
-400 QSAVDAVKKAFDA
+400 QAAVDAVKKAFDA
-413 EFGTLRPVYGTDS
+413 EFGTLRPIYGTDS

-564 SDPEVISIQN
+564 SDPDVISIQN

-607 TLLNEYIEKADSFGT
+607 ILLNEYIEKADSFGT
-622 ITKTFEVTVKGSGS
+622 IKKTFKVTVKGSGS

-683 KDENGEYVFNNK
+683 KDENGEDVFNNK

-712 RAAVDLFA
+712 RAAVDLFT

-757 DTEIA
+757 DAEIA

-772 DGIKGDNADVD
+772 DGIKGDNADAD

-802 AVWVYTADDKTGA
+802 AVWVYNVDDKTGA

-822 FDDPWIMEGQGY
+822 FDNPWIMEGQGY

-869 EKYGQFAKDHPDNA
+869 EKYGQFAKDHLDNA

-893 SVTVTVKGTKAES
+893 SVTVTVKGTKAEG

-936 KKALTEA
+936 KDALSEA
-943 IAAAQAVS
+943 IKAAQAVS

-965 TALTEAMKDCQ
+965 TALAKAMKDCQ

-984 DVTVIAATEANTSG
+984 DVTVIAGTEANTAG

-1009 AALYGYTKPESVQA
+1009 AALYGYVKPEKVQA

-1046 PEDYLVVSEQGWI
+1046 PEDYLVVNESGWI
-1059 NKVFGVTTASV
+1059 SKAFGVTTANVS
-1070 GFFVNNKMPISADTG
+1070 FFVNNKMPLGDSG
-1085 YGSTCNEAVLQ
+1085 YGSMCNEAVLN
-1096 SGDILNVVLYHDTTG
+1096 SGDVLNVFFYNDTAG
-1111 WSDKYLYFDGIA
+1111 YSDEYLYFDSIA
-1123 SDIMAKKDFTL
+1123 CDIMAKKDFIL
-1134 NVKGFTAAWGDESVA
+1134 NVKGFKAAWGEEASA

-1162 KAAATGTTDENGN
+1162 KTVATGTTDENGN
-1175 VTLNVPAEGTY
+1175 VTLNAPAEGTY
-1186 TAVIT
+1186 TAAIV

-1201 DAQIVAK
+1201 DAKVVAK

-1215 TWKKVSDATVFAP
+1215 TWKKVSSATVFAP

-1240 KTTKDGGKKLDPT
+1240 KTTKTVGEKLTPT
-1253 VKLSKTTVAL
+1253 VKLTATKLALKT
-1263 TLKQSETVK
+1263 KQSVTVRAT
-1272 VSGLAK
+1272 GLAK
-1278 GDSVKGW
+1278 GDYVKSW
-1285 TSSDKSIATVD
+1285 TSSKKSVATVD

-1303 TTKEGKATI
+1303 TSKEGTAVI

-1318 GKKAQIA
+1318 K
-1325 VTVKETKH
+1325 
-1333 VYTKWT
+1333 
-1339 KVSSATVFAPE
+1339 
-1350 KRQSTC
+1350 
-1356 NLCGR
+1356 
-1361 KITREFGTKLTPTV
+1361 
-1375 KLTKTTLT
+1375 
-1383 LKTKQSVTVKASGL
+1383 
-1397 ARGDSVKKWTSSN
+1397 
-1410 KSIATVDK
+1410 
-1418 NGKITATAKEGKAT
+1418 
-1432 ITVTLASGKTAKVAV
+1432 KTAKVTV
-1447 TVKLIR
+1447 TVKMIR
-1453 TTKLTNVPKT
+1453 TTKLTKVPKT
-1463 LSITA
+1463 LSLTT

-1493 TKIATVSSQGAV
+1493 TKIATVSSTGV
-1505 TAVKAGSATI
+1505 ITAKKVGKVTI
-1515 TVQSGKQKATVK
+1515 TVQSGKQKATVTL
-1527 VTVKKAPAL
+1527 TVKKAPAL
-1536 KSIKNVPGSKT
+1536 KAIKNVPTKKT
-1547 IANGK
+1547 ITKGK

-1575 KNVATVDSKGKITAK
+1575 KSIATVDSKGKITAK

>member
-35 LPEEVTAEDFSDA
+35 LPGELTAEAFSDN

-57 GDDFS
+57 EDDFS
-62 DGEAVAEQSSADENG
+62 DGETAAGQSSAGENE
-77 VVEDVPAVQAEESS
+77 VVDVPAAQAEESS

-194 YSFTATLKLFALDTD
+194 YTFTATLKLFALDTD

-224 NFTIVLAPEKRNYT
+224 DFTIVLAPEKKNYT

-251 IEGATVDIQKDWNSL
+251 IEGATVDIQKDWSSL
-266 TPGEDGSYTLVEGS
+266 TPADDGSYTLVEGS

-296 TFIPSASGDME
+296 TILPSASGDIE

-385 YTFPVTLESNINPAD
+385 YTFPVTLQSNIDPAD
-400 QSAVDAVKKAFDA
+400 QAAVDAVKKAFDA
-413 EFGTLRPVYGTDS
+413 EFGTLRPIYGTDS

-564 SDPEVISIQN
+564 SDPDVISIQN

-602 FKAND
+602 FRAND
-607 TLLNEYIEKADSFGT
+607 ILLNEYIEKADSFGT
-622 ITKTFEVTVKGSGS
+622 ITKTFKVTVKGSGS

-712 RAAVDLFA
+712 RAAVDLFT

-757 DTEIA
+757 DAEIA

-772 DGIKGDNADVD
+772 DGIKGDNADAD

-802 AVWVYTADDKTGA
+802 AVWVYNADDKTGA

-869 EKYGQFAKDHPDNA
+869 EKYGQFAKDHLDNA

-893 SVTVTVKGTKAES
+893 SVTVTVKGTKAEG

-936 KKALTEA
+936 KDALSEA
-943 IAAAQAVS
+943 IKVAQAVS

-965 TALTEAMKDCQ
+965 TALAKAMKDCQ

-984 DVTVIAATEANTSG
+984 DVTVIAGTEANTAG

-1009 AALYGYTKPESVQA
+1009 AALYGYVKPEKVQA

-1046 PEDYLVVSEQGWI
+1046 PEDYLVVNESGLI
-1059 NKVFGVTTASV
+1059 SKAFGVTTANVS
-1070 GFFVNNKMPISADTG
+1070 FFVNNKMPLGDSG
-1085 YGSTCNEAVLQ
+1085 YGSMCNEAVLN
-1096 SGDILNVVLYHDTTG
+1096 SGDVLNVFFYNDTAG
-1111 WSDKYLYFDGIA
+1111 YSDEYLYFDSIA
-1123 SDIMAKKDFTL
+1123 CDIMAKKDFIL
-1134 NVKGFTAAWGDESVA
+1134 NVKGFKAAWGEEASA

-1162 KAAATGTTDENGN
+1162 KTVATGTTDENGN
-1175 VTLNVPAEGTY
+1175 VTLNAPAEGTY
-1186 TAVIT
+1186 TAAIV

-1201 DAQIVAK
+1201 DAKVVAK

-1215 TWKKVSDATVFAP
+1215 TWKKVSSATVFAP

-1240 KTTKDGGKKLDPT
+1240 KTTKTVGEKLTPT
-1253 VKLSKTTVAL
+1253 VKLTATKLALKT
-1263 TLKQSETVK
+1263 KQSVTVRAT
-1272 VSGLAK
+1272 GLAK
-1278 GDSVKGW
+1278 GDYVKSW
-1285 TSSDKSIATVD
+1285 TSSKKSVATVD

-1303 TTKEGKATI
+1303 TSKEGTAVI

-1318 GKKAQIA
+1318 K
-1325 VTVKETKH
+1325 
-1333 VYTKWT
+1333 
-1339 KVSSATVFAPE
+1339 
-1350 KRQSTC
+1350 
-1356 NLCGR
+1356 
-1361 KITREFGTKLTPTV
+1361 
-1375 KLTKTTLT
+1375 
-1383 LKTKQSVTVKASGL
+1383 
-1397 ARGDSVKKWTSSN
+1397 
-1410 KSIATVDK
+1410 
-1418 NGKITATAKEGKAT
+1418 
-1432 ITVTLASGKTAKVAV
+1432 KTAKVTV
-1447 TVKLIR
+1447 TVKMIR
-1453 TTKLTNVPKT
+1453 TTKLTKVPKT
-1463 LSITA
+1463 LSLTT

-1493 TKIATVSSQGAV
+1493 TKIATVSSTGV
-1505 TAVKAGSATI
+1505 ITAKKVGKVTI
-1515 TVQSGKQKATVK
+1515 TVQSGKQKATVTL
-1527 VTVKKAPAL
+1527 TVKKAPAL
-1536 KSIKNVPGSKT
+1536 KAIKNVPTKKT
-1547 IANGK
+1547 ITKGK

-1564 AIAKITYTTSN
+1564 AIAKITYTSSN
-1575 KNVATVDSKGKITAK
+1575 KSVATVDSKGKITAK

>member
-35 LPEEVTAEDFSDA
+35 LPGELTAEAFSDN

-57 GDDFS
+57 EDDFS
-62 DGEAVAEQSSADENG
+62 DGETAAGQSSAGENE
-77 VVEDVPAVQAEESS
+77 VVDVPAAQAEESS

-194 YSFTATLKLFALDTD
+194 YTFTATLKLFALDTD

-224 NFTIVLAPEKRNYT
+224 DFTIVLAPEKKNYT

-251 IEGATVDIQKDWNSL
+251 IEGATVDIQKDWSSL
-266 TPGEDGSYTLVEGS
+266 TPADDGSYTLVEGS

-296 TFIPSASGDME
+296 TILPSASGDIE

-385 YTFPVTLESNINPAD
+385 YTFPVTLQSNIDPAD
-400 QSAVDAVKKAFDA
+400 QAAVDAVKKAFDA

-564 SDPEVISIQN
+564 SDPDVISIQN

-607 TLLNEYIEKADSFGT
+607 ILLNEYIEKADSFGT
-622 ITKTFEVTVKGSGS
+622 IKKTFKVTVKGSGS

-712 RAAVDLFA
+712 RAAVDLFT

-757 DTEIA
+757 DAEIA

-772 DGIKGDNADVD
+772 DGIKGDNVDAD

-802 AVWVYTADDKTGA
+802 AVWVYNADDKTGA

-822 FDDPWIMEGQGY
+822 FDNPWIMEGQGY

-869 EKYGQFAKDHPDNA
+869 EKYGQFAKDYLDNA

-893 SVTVTVKGTKAES
+893 SVTVTVKGTKAEG

-936 KKALTEA
+936 KDALSEA
-943 IAAAQAVS
+943 IKAAQAVS

-965 TALTEAMKDCQ
+965 TALAKAMKDCQ

-984 DVTVIAATEANTSG
+984 DVTVIAGTEANTAG

-1009 AALYGYTKPESVQA
+1009 AALYGYVKPEKVQA

-1046 PEDYLVVSEQGWI
+1046 PEDYLVVNESGWI
-1059 NKVFGVTTASV
+1059 SKAFGVTTANVS
-1070 GFFVNNKMPISADTG
+1070 FFVNNKMPLGDSG
-1085 YGSTCNEAVLQ
+1085 YGSMCNEAVLN
-1096 SGDILNVVLYHDTTG
+1096 SGDVLNVFFYNDTAG
-1111 WSDKYLYFDGIA
+1111 YSDEYLYFDSIA
-1123 SDIMAKKDFTL
+1123 CDIMAKKDFIL
-1134 NVKGFTAAWGDESVA
+1134 NVKGFKAAWGEEASA

-1162 KAAATGTTDENGN
+1162 KTVATGTTDENGN
-1175 VTLNVPAEGTY
+1175 VTLNAPAEGTY
-1186 TAVIT
+1186 TAAIV

-1201 DAQIVAK
+1201 DAKVVAK

-1215 TWKKVSDATVFAP
+1215 TWKKVSSATVFAP

-1240 KTTKDGGKKLDPT
+1240 KTTKTVGEKLTPT
-1253 VKLSKTTVAL
+1253 VKLTATKLALKT
-1263 TLKQSETVK
+1263 KQSVTVRAT
-1272 VSGLAK
+1272 GLAK
-1278 GDSVKGW
+1278 GDYVKSWISSKKSV
-1285 TSSDKSIATVD
+1285 ATVD

-1303 TTKEGKATI
+1303 TSKEGT
-1312 TVTLAS
+1312 
-1318 GKKAQIA
+1318 A
-1325 VTVKETKH
+1325 V
-1333 VYTKWT
+1333 
-1339 KVSSATVFAPE
+1339 
-1350 KRQSTC
+1350 
-1356 NLCGR
+1356 
-1361 KITREFGTKLTPTV
+1361 
-1375 KLTKTTLT
+1375 
-1383 LKTKQSVTVKASGL
+1383 
-1397 ARGDSVKKWTSSN
+1397 
-1410 KSIATVDK
+1410 
-1418 NGKITATAKEGKAT
+1418 
-1432 ITVTLASGKTAKVAV
+1432 ITVTLASGKTAKVTV
-1447 TVKLIR
+1447 TVKMIR
-1453 TTKLTNVPKT
+1453 TTKLTKVPKT
-1463 LSITA
+1463 LSLTT

-1481 NSQEKVTYKSSN
+1481 NSQEKITYKSSN
-1493 TKIATVSSQGAV
+1493 TKIATVSSTGV
-1505 TAVKAGSATI
+1505 ITAKKVGKVTI
-1515 TVQSGKQKATVK
+1515 TVQSGKQKATVTL
-1527 VTVKKAPAL
+1527 TVKKAPAL
-1536 KSIKNVPGSKT
+1536 KAIKNVPTKKT
-1547 IANGK
+1547 ITKGK

-1575 KNVATVDSKGKITAK
+1575 KSIATVDSKGKITAK

>member
-35 LPEEVTAEDFSDA
+35 LPGELTAEAFSDN

-57 GDDFS
+57 EDDFS
-62 DGEAVAEQSSADENG
+62 DGETAAGQSSAGENE
-77 VVEDVPAVQAEESS
+77 VVDVPAAQAEESS

-194 YSFTATLKLFALDTD
+194 YTFTATLKLFALDTD

-224 NFTIVLAPEKRNYT
+224 DFTIVLAPEKKNYT

-251 IEGATVDIQKDWNSL
+251 IEGATVDIQKDWSSL
-266 TPGEDGSYTLVEGS
+266 TPADDGSYTLVEGS

-296 TFIPSASGDME
+296 TILPSASGDIE

-385 YTFPVTLESNINPAD
+385 YTFPVTLQSNIDPAD
-400 QSAVDAVKKAFDA
+400 QAAVDAVKKAFDA
-413 EFGTLRPVYGTDS
+413 EFGTLRPIYGTDS

-489 FTCNNASAV
+489 FTCNNAFTV

-564 SDPEVISIQN
+564 SDPDVISIQN

-602 FKAND
+602 FRAND
-607 TLLNEYIEKADSFGT
+607 ILLNEYIEKADSFGT
-622 ITKTFEVTVKGSGS
+622 ITKTFKVTVKGSGS

-712 RAAVDLFA
+712 RAAVDLFT

-757 DTEIA
+757 DAEIA

-772 DGIKGDNADVD
+772 DGIKGDNADAD

-802 AVWVYTADDKTGA
+802 AVWVYNADDKTGA

-869 EKYGQFAKDHPDNA
+869 EKYGQFAKDHLDNA

-893 SVTVTVKGTKAES
+893 SVTVTVKGTKAEG

-936 KKALTEA
+936 KDALSEA
-943 IAAAQAVS
+943 IKAAQAVS

-965 TALTEAMKDCQ
+965 TALAKAMKDCQ

-984 DVTVIAATEANTSG
+984 DVTVIAGTEANTAG

-1009 AALYGYTKPESVQA
+1009 AALYGYVKPEKVQA

-1046 PEDYLVVSEQGWI
+1046 PEDYLVVNESGLI
-1059 NKVFGVTTASV
+1059 SKAFGVTTANVS
-1070 GFFVNNKMPISADTG
+1070 FFVNNKMPLGDSG
-1085 YGSTCNEAVLQ
+1085 YGSMCNEAVLN
-1096 SGDILNVVLYHDTTG
+1096 SGDVLNVFFYNDTAG
-1111 WSDKYLYFDGIA
+1111 YSDEYLYFDSIA
-1123 SDIMAKKDFTL
+1123 CDIMAKKDFIL
-1134 NVKGFTAAWGDESVA
+1134 NVKGFKAAWGEEASA

-1162 KAAATGTTDENGN
+1162 KTVATGTTDENGN
-1175 VTLNVPAEGTY
+1175 VTLNAPAEGTY
-1186 TAVIT
+1186 TAAIV

-1201 DAQIVAK
+1201 DAKVVAK

-1215 TWKKVSDATVFAP
+1215 TWKKVSSATVFAP

-1240 KTTKDGGKKLDPT
+1240 KTTKTVGEKLTPT
-1253 VKLSKTTVAL
+1253 VKLTATKLALKT
-1263 TLKQSETVK
+1263 KQSVTVRAT
-1272 VSGLAK
+1272 GLAK
-1278 GDSVKGW
+1278 GDYVKSW
-1285 TSSDKSIATVD
+1285 TSSKKSVATVD

-1303 TTKEGKATI
+1303 TSKEGTAVI

-1318 GKKAQIA
+1318 K
-1325 VTVKETKH
+1325 
-1333 VYTKWT
+1333 
-1339 KVSSATVFAPE
+1339 
-1350 KRQSTC
+1350 
-1356 NLCGR
+1356 
-1361 KITREFGTKLTPTV
+1361 
-1375 KLTKTTLT
+1375 
-1383 LKTKQSVTVKASGL
+1383 
-1397 ARGDSVKKWTSSN
+1397 
-1410 KSIATVDK
+1410 
-1418 NGKITATAKEGKAT
+1418 
-1432 ITVTLASGKTAKVAV
+1432 KTAKVTV
-1447 TVKLIR
+1447 TVKMIR
-1453 TTKLTNVPKT
+1453 TTKLTKVPKT
-1463 LSITA
+1463 LSLTT

-1493 TKIATVSSQGAV
+1493 TKIATVSSTGV
-1505 TAVKAGSATI
+1505 ITAKKVGKVTI
-1515 TVQSGKQKATVK
+1515 TVQSGKQKATVTL
-1527 VTVKKAPAL
+1527 TVKKAPAL
-1536 KSIKNVPGSKT
+1536 KAIKNVPTKKT
-1547 IANGK
+1547 ITKGK

-1564 AIAKITYTTSN
+1564 AIAKITYTSSN
-1575 KNVATVDSKGKITAK
+1575 KSVATVDSKGKITAK

>member
-1 MLRKELQKKMQAVAM
+1 M

-35 LPEEVTAEDFSDA
+35 LPGELTAEAFSDN

-57 GDDFS
+57 EDDFS
-62 DGEAVAEQSSADENG
+62 DGETAAGQSSAGENE
-77 VVEDVPAVQAEESS
+77 VVDVPAAQAEESS
-91 EGSTEDEQAKAQ
+91 EESTEDEQAKAQ

-194 YSFTATLKLFALDTD
+194 YTFTATLKLFALDTD

-224 NFTIVLAPEKRNYT
+224 DFTIVLAPEKKNYT

-251 IEGATVDIQKDWNSL
+251 IEGATVDIQKDWSSL
-266 TPGEDGSYTLVEGS
+266 TPADDGSYTLVEGS

-296 TFIPSASGDME
+296 TILPSASGDIE

-385 YTFPVTLESNINPAD
+385 YTFPVTLQSNIDPAD
-400 QSAVDAVKKAFDA
+400 QAAVDAVKKAFDA

-564 SDPEVISIQN
+564 SDPDVISIQN

-607 TLLNEYIEKADSFGT
+607 ILLNEYIEKADSFGT
-622 ITKTFEVTVKGSGS
+622 ITKTFKVTVKGSGS

-712 RAAVDLFA
+712 RAAVDLFT

-757 DTEIA
+757 DAEIA

-772 DGIKGDNADVD
+772 DGIKGDNADAD

-802 AVWVYTADDKTGA
+802 AVWVYNADDKTGA

-822 FDDPWIMEGQGY
+822 FDNPWIMEGQGY

-869 EKYGQFAKDHPDNA
+869 EKYGQFAKDHLDNA

-893 SVTVTVKGTKAES
+893 SVTVTVKGTKAEG

-936 KKALTEA
+936 KDALSEA
-943 IAAAQAVS
+943 IKAAQAVS

-965 TALTEAMKDCQ
+965 TALAKAMKDCQ

-984 DVTVIAATEANTSG
+984 DVTVIAGTEANTAG

-1009 AALYGYTKPESVQA
+1009 AALYGYVKPEKVQA

-1046 PEDYLVVSEQGWI
+1046 PEDYLVVNESGWI
-1059 NKVFGVTTASV
+1059 SKAFGVTTANVS
-1070 GFFVNNKMPISADTG
+1070 FFVNNKMPLGDSG
-1085 YGSTCNEAVLQ
+1085 YGSMCNEAVLN
-1096 SGDILNVVLYHDTTG
+1096 SGDVLNVFFYNDTAG
-1111 WSDKYLYFDGIA
+1111 YSDEYLYFDSIA
-1123 SDIMAKKDFTL
+1123 CDIMAKKDFIL
-1134 NVKGFTAAWGDESVA
+1134 NVKGFKAAWGEEASA

-1162 KAAATGTTDENGN
+1162 KTVATGTTDENGN
-1175 VTLNVPAEGTY
+1175 VTLNAPAEGTY
-1186 TAVIT
+1186 TAAIV

-1201 DAQIVAK
+1201 DAKVVAK

-1215 TWKKVSDATVFAP
+1215 TWKKVSSATVFAP

-1240 KTTKDGGKKLDPT
+1240 KTTKTVGKKLTPT
-1253 VKLSKTTVAL
+1253 VKLTATKLALKT
-1263 TLKQSETVK
+1263 KQSVTVRAT
-1272 VSGLAK
+1272 GLAK
-1278 GDSVKGW
+1278 GDYVKSW
-1285 TSSDKSIATVD
+1285 TSSKKSVATVD

-1303 TTKEGKATI
+1303 TSKEGT
-1312 TVTLAS
+1312 
-1318 GKKAQIA
+1318 A
-1325 VTVKETKH
+1325 V
-1333 VYTKWT
+1333 
-1339 KVSSATVFAPE
+1339 
-1350 KRQSTC
+1350 
-1356 NLCGR
+1356 
-1361 KITREFGTKLTPTV
+1361 
-1375 KLTKTTLT
+1375 
-1383 LKTKQSVTVKASGL
+1383 
-1397 ARGDSVKKWTSSN
+1397 
-1410 KSIATVDK
+1410 
-1418 NGKITATAKEGKAT
+1418 
-1432 ITVTLASGKTAKVAV
+1432 ITVTLASGKTAKVTV
-1447 TVKLIR
+1447 TVKMIR
-1453 TTKLTNVPKT
+1453 TTKLTKVPKT
-1463 LSITA
+1463 LSLTT

-1493 TKIATVSSQGAV
+1493 TKIATVSSTGV
-1505 TAVKAGSATI
+1505 ITAKKVGKVTI
-1515 TVQSGKQKATVK
+1515 TVQSGKQKATVTL
-1527 VTVKKAPAL
+1527 TVKKAPAL
-1536 KSIKNVPGSKT
+1536 KAIKNVPPKKT
-1547 IANGK
+1547 ITKGK

-1575 KNVATVDSKGKITAK
+1575 KSIATVDSKGKITAK

>member
-35 LPEEVTAEDFSDA
+35 LPGELTAEAFSDN

-57 GDDFS
+57 EDDFS
-62 DGEAVAEQSSADENG
+62 DGETAAGQSSAGENE
-77 VVEDVPAVQAEESS
+77 VVDVPAAQAEESS

-194 YSFTATLKLFALDTD
+194 YTFTATLKLFALDTD

-224 NFTIVLAPEKRNYT
+224 DFTIVLAPEKKNYT

-251 IEGATVDIQKDWNSL
+251 IEGATVDIQKDWSSL
-266 TPGEDGSYTLVEGS
+266 TPADDGSYTLVEGS

-296 TFIPSASGDME
+296 TILPSASGDIE

-385 YTFPVTLESNINPAD
+385 YTFPVTLQSNIDPAD
-400 QSAVDAVKKAFDA
+400 QAAVDAVKKAFDA

-498 SESRRVT
+498 SENRRVT

-564 SDPEVISIQN
+564 SDPDVISIQN

-607 TLLNEYIEKADSFGT
+607 ILLNEYIEKADSFGT
-622 ITKTFEVTVKGSGS
+622 ITKTFKVTVKGSGS

-712 RAAVDLFA
+712 RAAVDLFT

-757 DTEIA
+757 DAEIA

-772 DGIKGDNADVD
+772 DGIKGDNADAD

-802 AVWVYTADDKTGA
+802 AVWVYNADDKTGA

-869 EKYGQFAKDHPDNA
+869 EKYGQFAKDHLDNA

-893 SVTVTVKGTKAES
+893 SVTVTVKGTKAEG

-936 KKALTEA
+936 KDALSEA
-943 IAAAQAVS
+943 IKAAQAVS

-965 TALTEAMKDCQ
+965 TALAKAMKDCQ

-984 DVTVIAATEANTSG
+984 DVTVIAGTEANTAG

-1009 AALYGYTKPESVQA
+1009 AALYGYVKPEKVQA

-1046 PEDYLVVSEQGWI
+1046 PEDYLVVNESGLI
-1059 NKVFGVTTASV
+1059 SKAFGVTTANIS
-1070 GFFVNNKMPISADTG
+1070 FFVNNKMPLGDSG
-1085 YGSTCNEAVLQ
+1085 YGSMCNEAVLN
-1096 SGDILNVVLYHDTTG
+1096 SGDVLNVFFYNDTAG
-1111 WSDKYLYFDGIA
+1111 YSDEYLYFDSIA
-1123 SDIMAKKDFTL
+1123 CDIMAKKDFIL
-1134 NVKGFTAAWGDESVA
+1134 NVKGFKAAWGEEASA

-1162 KAAATGTTDENGN
+1162 KTVATGTTDENGN
-1175 VTLNVPAEGTY
+1175 VTLNAPAEGTY
-1186 TAVIT
+1186 TAAIV

-1201 DAQIVAK
+1201 DAKVVAK

-1215 TWKKVSDATVFAP
+1215 TWKKVSSATVFAP

-1240 KTTKDGGKKLDPT
+1240 KTTKTVGEKLTPT
-1253 VKLSKTTVAL
+1253 VKLTATKLALKT
-1263 TLKQSETVK
+1263 KQSVTVRAT
-1272 VSGLAK
+1272 GLAK
-1278 GDSVKGW
+1278 GDYVKSW
-1285 TSSDKSIATVD
+1285 TSSKKSVATVD

-1303 TTKEGKATI
+1303 TSKEGTAVI

-1318 GKKAQIA
+1318 K
-1325 VTVKETKH
+1325 
-1333 VYTKWT
+1333 
-1339 KVSSATVFAPE
+1339 
-1350 KRQSTC
+1350 
-1356 NLCGR
+1356 
-1361 KITREFGTKLTPTV
+1361 
-1375 KLTKTTLT
+1375 
-1383 LKTKQSVTVKASGL
+1383 
-1397 ARGDSVKKWTSSN
+1397 
-1410 KSIATVDK
+1410 
-1418 NGKITATAKEGKAT
+1418 
-1432 ITVTLASGKTAKVAV
+1432 KTAKVTV
-1447 TVKLIR
+1447 TVKMIR
-1453 TTKLTNVPKT
+1453 TTKLTKVPKT
-1463 LSITA
+1463 LSLTT

-1493 TKIATVSSQGAV
+1493 TKIATVSSTGV
-1505 TAVKAGSATI
+1505 ITAKKVGKVTI
-1515 TVQSGKQKATVK
+1515 TVQSGKQKATVIL
-1527 VTVKKAPAL
+1527 TVKKAPAL
-1536 KSIKNVPGSKT
+1536 KAIKNVPTKKT
-1547 IANGK
+1547 ITKGK

-1575 KNVATVDSKGKITAK
+1575 KSIATVDSKGKITAK

>member
-35 LPEEVTAEDFSDA
+35 LPGELTAEAFSDN

-57 GDDFS
+57 EDDFS
-62 DGEAVAEQSSADENG
+62 DGETAAGQSSAGENE
-77 VVEDVPAVQAEESS
+77 VVDVPAAQAEESS

-194 YSFTATLKLFALDTD
+194 YTFTATLKLFALDTD

-224 NFTIVLAPEKRNYT
+224 DFTIVLAPEKKNYT

-251 IEGATVDIQKDWNSL
+251 IEGATVDIQKDWSSL
-266 TPGEDGSYTLVEGS
+266 TPADDGSYTLVEGS

-296 TFIPSASGDME
+296 TILPSASGDIE

-385 YTFPVTLESNINPAD
+385 YTFPVTLQSNIDPAD
-400 QSAVDAVKKAFDA
+400 QAAVDAVKKAFDA
-413 EFGTLRPVYGTDS
+413 EFGTLRPIYGTDS

-564 SDPEVISIQN
+564 SDPDVISIQN

-607 TLLNEYIEKADSFGT
+607 ILLNEYIEKADSFGT
-622 ITKTFEVTVKGSGS
+622 ITKTFKVTVKGSGS

-712 RAAVDLFA
+712 RAAVDLFT

-757 DTEIA
+757 DAEIA

-772 DGIKGDNADVD
+772 DGIKGDNADAD

-802 AVWVYTADDKTGA
+802 AVWVYNADDKTGA

-869 EKYGQFAKDHPDNA
+869 EKYGQFAKDHLDNA

-893 SVTVTVKGTKAES
+893 SVTVTVKGTKAEG

-936 KKALTEA
+936 KDALSEA
-943 IAAAQAVS
+943 IKAAQAVS

-965 TALTEAMKDCQ
+965 TALAKAMKDCQ

-984 DVTVIAATEANTSG
+984 DVTVIAGTEANTAG

-1009 AALYGYTKPESVQA
+1009 AALYGYVKPEKVQA

-1046 PEDYLVVSEQGWI
+1046 PEDYLVVNESGLI
-1059 NKVFGVTTASV
+1059 SKAFGVTTANVS
-1070 GFFVNNKMPISADTG
+1070 FFVNNKMPLGDSG
-1085 YGSTCNEAVLQ
+1085 YGSMCNEAVLN
-1096 SGDILNVVLYHDTTG
+1096 SGDVLNVFFYNDTAG
-1111 WSDKYLYFDGIA
+1111 YSDEYLYFDSIA
-1123 SDIMAKKDFTL
+1123 CDIMAKKDFIL
-1134 NVKGFTAAWGDESVA
+1134 NVKGFKAAWGEEASA

-1162 KAAATGTTDENGN
+1162 KTVATGTTDENGN
-1175 VTLNVPAEGTY
+1175 VTLNAPAEGTY
-1186 TAVIT
+1186 TAAIV

-1201 DAQIVAK
+1201 DAKVVAK

-1215 TWKKVSDATVFAP
+1215 TWKKVSSATVFAP

-1240 KTTKDGGKKLDPT
+1240 KTTKTVGKKLTPT
-1253 VKLSKTTVAL
+1253 VKLTATKLALKT
-1263 TLKQSETVK
+1263 KQSVTVRAT
-1272 VSGLAK
+1272 GLAK
-1278 GDSVKGW
+1278 GDYVKSW
-1285 TSSDKSIATVD
+1285 TSSKKSVATVD

-1303 TTKEGKATI
+1303 TSKEGTAVI

-1318 GKKAQIA
+1318 
-1325 VTVKETKH
+1325 E
-1333 VYTKWT
+1333 
-1339 KVSSATVFAPE
+1339 
-1350 KRQSTC
+1350 
-1356 NLCGR
+1356 
-1361 KITREFGTKLTPTV
+1361 
-1375 KLTKTTLT
+1375 
-1383 LKTKQSVTVKASGL
+1383 
-1397 ARGDSVKKWTSSN
+1397 
-1410 KSIATVDK
+1410 
-1418 NGKITATAKEGKAT
+1418 
-1432 ITVTLASGKTAKVAV
+1432 KTAKVTV
-1447 TVKLIR
+1447 TVKMIR
-1453 TTKLTNVPKT
+1453 TTKLTKVPKT
-1463 LSITA
+1463 LSLTT

-1493 TKIATVSSQGAV
+1493 TKIATVSSTGV
-1505 TAVKAGSATI
+1505 ITAKKVGKVTI
-1515 TVQSGKQKATVK
+1515 TVQSGKQKATVTL
-1527 VTVKKAPAL
+1527 TVKKAPAL
-1536 KSIKNVPGSKT
+1536 KAIKNVPTKKT
-1547 IANGK
+1547 ITKGK
-1552 TYTLKPQLYPSG
+1552 TYTLKPQLYPLG

-1575 KNVATVDSKGKITAK
+1575 KSIATVDSKGKITAK

>member
-35 LPEEVTAEDFSDA
+35 LPGELTAEAFSDN

-57 GDDFS
+57 EDDFS
-62 DGEAVAEQSSADENG
+62 DGETAAGQSSAGENE
-77 VVEDVPAVQAEESS
+77 VVDVPAAQAEESS

-194 YSFTATLKLFALDTD
+194 YTFTATLKLFALDTD

-224 NFTIVLAPEKRNYT
+224 DFTIVLAPEKKNYT

-251 IEGATVDIQKDWNSL
+251 IEGATVDIQKDWSSL
-266 TPGEDGSYTLVEGS
+266 TPADDGSYTLVEGS

-296 TFIPSASGDME
+296 TILPSASGDIE

-385 YTFPVTLESNINPAD
+385 YTFPVTLQSNIDPAD
-400 QSAVDAVKKAFDA
+400 QAAVDAVKKAFDA
-413 EFGTLRPVYGTDS
+413 EFGTLRPIYGTDS

-564 SDPEVISIQN
+564 SDPDVISIQN

-602 FKAND
+602 FRAND
-607 TLLNEYIEKADSFGT
+607 ILLNEYIEKADSFGT
-622 ITKTFEVTVKGSGS
+622 ITKTFKVTVKGSGS

-695 EITVTSSDAN
+695 EITVTSSNAN

-712 RAAVDLFA
+712 RAAVDLFT

-757 DTEIA
+757 DAEIA

-772 DGIKGDNADVD
+772 DGIKGDNADAD

-802 AVWVYTADDKTGA
+802 AVWVYNADDKTGA

-869 EKYGQFAKDHPDNA
+869 EKYGQFAKDHLDNA

-893 SVTVTVKGTKAES
+893 SVTVTVKGTKAEG

-936 KKALTEA
+936 KDALSEA
-943 IAAAQAVS
+943 IKAAQAVS

-965 TALTEAMKDCQ
+965 TALAKAMKDCQ

-984 DVTVIAATEANTSG
+984 DVIVIAGTEANTAG

-1009 AALYGYTKPESVQA
+1009 AALYGYVKPEKVQA

-1046 PEDYLVVSEQGWI
+1046 PEDYLVVNESGLI
-1059 NKVFGVTTASV
+1059 SKAFGVTTANVS
-1070 GFFVNNKMPISADTG
+1070 FFVNNKMPLGDSG
-1085 YGSTCNEAVLQ
+1085 YGSMCNEAVLN
-1096 SGDILNVVLYHDTTG
+1096 SGDVLNVFFYNDTAG
-1111 WSDKYLYFDGIA
+1111 YSDEYLYFDSIA
-1123 SDIMAKKDFTL
+1123 CDIMAKKDFIL
-1134 NVKGFTAAWGDESVA
+1134 NVKGFKAAWGEEASA

-1162 KAAATGTTDENGN
+1162 KTVATGTTDENGN
-1175 VTLNVPAEGTY
+1175 VTLNAPAEGTY
-1186 TAVIT
+1186 TAAIV

-1201 DAQIVAK
+1201 DAKVVAK

-1215 TWKKVSDATVFAP
+1215 TWKKVSSATVFAP

-1240 KTTKDGGKKLDPT
+1240 KTTKTVGEKLTPT
-1253 VKLSKTTVAL
+1253 VKLTATKLALKT
-1263 TLKQSETVK
+1263 KQSVTVRAT
-1272 VSGLAK
+1272 GLAK
-1278 GDSVKGW
+1278 GDYVKSW
-1285 TSSDKSIATVD
+1285 TSSKKSVATVD

-1303 TTKEGKATI
+1303 TSKEGTAVI

-1318 GKKAQIA
+1318 K
-1325 VTVKETKH
+1325 
-1333 VYTKWT
+1333 
-1339 KVSSATVFAPE
+1339 
-1350 KRQSTC
+1350 
-1356 NLCGR
+1356 
-1361 KITREFGTKLTPTV
+1361 
-1375 KLTKTTLT
+1375 
-1383 LKTKQSVTVKASGL
+1383 
-1397 ARGDSVKKWTSSN
+1397 
-1410 KSIATVDK
+1410 
-1418 NGKITATAKEGKAT
+1418 
-1432 ITVTLASGKTAKVAV
+1432 KTAKVTV
-1447 TVKLIR
+1447 TVKMIR
-1453 TTKLTNVPKT
+1453 TTKLTKVPKT
-1463 LSITA
+1463 LSLTT

-1493 TKIATVSSQGAV
+1493 TKIATVSSTGV
-1505 TAVKAGSATI
+1505 ITAKKVGKVTI
-1515 TVQSGKQKATVK
+1515 TVQSGKQKATVTL
-1527 VTVKKAPAL
+1527 TVKKAPAL
-1536 KSIKNVPGSKT
+1536 KAIKNVPTKKT
-1547 IANGK
+1547 ITKGK

-1575 KNVATVDSKGKITAK
+1575 KSIATVDSKGKITAK

>member
-35 LPEEVTAEDFSDA
+35 LPGELTAEAFSDN

-57 GDDFS
+57 EDDFS
-62 DGEAVAEQSSADENG
+62 DGETAAGQSSAGENE
-77 VVEDVPAVQAEESS
+77 VVDVPAAQAEESS

-194 YSFTATLKLFALDTD
+194 YTFTATLKLFALDTD

-224 NFTIVLAPEKRNYT
+224 DFTIVLAPEKKNYT

-251 IEGATVDIQKDWNSL
+251 IEGATVDIQKDWSSL
-266 TPGEDGSYTLVEGS
+266 TPADDGSYTLVEGS

-296 TFIPSASGDME
+296 TILPSASGDIE

-385 YTFPVTLESNINPAD
+385 YTFPVTLQSNIDPAD
-400 QSAVDAVKKAFDA
+400 QAAVDAVKKAFDA

-564 SDPEVISIQN
+564 SDPDVISIQN

-607 TLLNEYIEKADSFGT
+607 ILLNEYIEKADSFGT
-622 ITKTFEVTVKGSGS
+622 IKKTFKVTVKGSGS

-712 RAAVDLFA
+712 RAAVDLFT

-757 DTEIA
+757 DAEIA

-772 DGIKGDNADVD
+772 DGIKGDNADAD

-802 AVWVYTADDKTGA
+802 AVWVYNADDKTGA

-869 EKYGQFAKDHPDNA
+869 EKYGQFAKDHLDNA

-893 SVTVTVKGTKAES
+893 SVTVTVKGTKAEG

-936 KKALTEA
+936 KDALSEA
-943 IAAAQAVS
+943 IKAAQAVS

-965 TALTEAMKDCQ
+965 TALAKAMKDCQ

-984 DVTVIAATEANTSG
+984 DVTVIAGTEANTAG

-1009 AALYGYTKPESVQA
+1009 AALYGYVKPEKVQA

-1046 PEDYLVVSEQGWI
+1046 PEDYLVVNESGLI
-1059 NKVFGVTTASV
+1059 SKAFGVTTANVS
-1070 GFFVNNKMPISADTG
+1070 FFVNNKMPLGDSG
-1085 YGSTCNEAVLQ
+1085 YGSMCNEAVLN
-1096 SGDILNVVLYHDTTG
+1096 SGDVLNVFFYNDTAG
-1111 WSDKYLYFDGIA
+1111 YSDEYLYFDSIA
-1123 SDIMAKKDFTL
+1123 CDIMAKKDFIL
-1134 NVKGFTAAWGDESVA
+1134 NVKGFKAAWGEEASA

-1162 KAAATGTTDENGN
+1162 KTVATGTTDENGN
-1175 VTLNVPAEGTY
+1175 VTLNAPAEGTY
-1186 TAVIT
+1186 TAAIV

-1201 DAQIVAK
+1201 DAKVVAK

-1215 TWKKVSDATVFAP
+1215 TWKKVSSATVFAP

-1240 KTTKDGGKKLDPT
+1240 KTTKTVGEKLTPT
-1253 VKLSKTTVAL
+1253 VKLTATKLALKT
-1263 TLKQSETVK
+1263 KQSVTVRAT
-1272 VSGLAK
+1272 GLAK
-1278 GDSVKGW
+1278 GDYVKSW
-1285 TSSDKSIATVD
+1285 TSSKKSVATVD

-1303 TTKEGKATI
+1303 TSKEGT
-1312 TVTLAS
+1312 
-1318 GKKAQIA
+1318 A
-1325 VTVKETKH
+1325 V
-1333 VYTKWT
+1333 
-1339 KVSSATVFAPE
+1339 
-1350 KRQSTC
+1350 
-1356 NLCGR
+1356 
-1361 KITREFGTKLTPTV
+1361 
-1375 KLTKTTLT
+1375 
-1383 LKTKQSVTVKASGL
+1383 
-1397 ARGDSVKKWTSSN
+1397 
-1410 KSIATVDK
+1410 
-1418 NGKITATAKEGKAT
+1418 
-1432 ITVTLASGKTAKVAV
+1432 ITVTLASGKTAKVTV
-1447 TVKLIR
+1447 TVKMIR
-1453 TTKLTNVPKT
+1453 TTKLTKVPKT
-1463 LSITA
+1463 LSLTT

-1493 TKIATVSSQGAV
+1493 TKIATVSSTGV
-1505 TAVKAGSATI
+1505 ITAKKVGKVTI
-1515 TVQSGKQKATVK
+1515 TVQSGKQKATVTL
-1527 VTVKKAPAL
+1527 TVKKAPAL
-1536 KSIKNVPGSKT
+1536 KVIKNVPTKKT
-1547 IANGK
+1547 ITKGK

-1575 KNVATVDSKGKITAK
+1575 KSIATVDSKGKITAK

>member
-35 LPEEVTAEDFSDA
+35 LPGELTAEAFSDN

-57 GDDFS
+57 EDDFS
-62 DGEAVAEQSSADENG
+62 DGETAAGQSSAGENE
-77 VVEDVPAVQAEESS
+77 VVDVPAAQAEESS

-194 YSFTATLKLFALDTD
+194 YTFTATLKLFALDTD

-224 NFTIVLAPEKRNYT
+224 DFTIVLAPEKKNYT

-251 IEGATVDIQKDWNSL
+251 IEGATVDIQKDWSSL
-266 TPGEDGSYTLVEGS
+266 TPADDGSYTLVEGS

-296 TFIPSASGDME
+296 TILPSASGDIE

-385 YTFPVTLESNINPAD
+385 YTFPVTLQSNIDPAD
-400 QSAVDAVKKAFDA
+400 QAAVDAVKKAFDA

-564 SDPEVISIQN
+564 SDPDVISIQN

-607 TLLNEYIEKADSFGT
+607 ILLNEYIEKADSFGT
-622 ITKTFEVTVKGSGS
+622 ITKTFKVTVKGSGS

-712 RAAVDLFA
+712 RAAVDLFT

-757 DTEIA
+757 DAEIA

-772 DGIKGDNADVD
+772 DGIKGDNADAD

-802 AVWVYTADDKTGA
+802 AVWVYNADDKTGA

-869 EKYGQFAKDHPDNA
+869 EKYGQFAKDHLDNA

-893 SVTVTVKGTKAES
+893 SVTVTVKGTKAEG

-936 KKALTEA
+936 KDALSEA
-943 IAAAQAVS
+943 IKAAQAVS

-965 TALTEAMKDCQ
+965 TALAKAMKDCQ

-984 DVTVIAATEANTSG
+984 DVTVIAGTEANTAG

-1009 AALYGYTKPESVQA
+1009 AALYGYVKPEKVQA

-1046 PEDYLVVSEQGWI
+1046 PEDYLVVNESGLI
-1059 NKVFGVTTASV
+1059 SKAFGVTTANVS
-1070 GFFVNNKMPISADTG
+1070 FFVNNKMPLGDSG
-1085 YGSTCNEAVLQ
+1085 YGSMCNEAVLN
-1096 SGDILNVVLYHDTTG
+1096 SGDVLNVFFYNDTAG
-1111 WSDKYLYFDGIA
+1111 YSDEYLYFDSIA
-1123 SDIMAKKDFTL
+1123 CDIMAKKDFIL
-1134 NVKGFTAAWGDESVA
+1134 NVKGFKAAWGEEASA

-1162 KAAATGTTDENGN
+1162 KTVATGTTDENGN
-1175 VTLNVPAEGTY
+1175 VTLNAPAEGTY
-1186 TAVIT
+1186 TAAIV

-1201 DAQIVAK
+1201 DAKVVAK

-1215 TWKKVSDATVFAP
+1215 TWKKVSSATVFAP

-1240 KTTKDGGKKLDPT
+1240 KTTKTVGEKLTPT
-1253 VKLSKTTVAL
+1253 VKLTATKLALKT
-1263 TLKQSETVK
+1263 KQSVTVRAT
-1272 VSGLAK
+1272 GLAK
-1278 GDSVKGW
+1278 GDYVKSW
-1285 TSSDKSIATVD
+1285 TSSKKSVATVD

-1303 TTKEGKATI
+1303 TSKEGTAVI

-1318 GKKAQIA
+1318 K
-1325 VTVKETKH
+1325 
-1333 VYTKWT
+1333 
-1339 KVSSATVFAPE
+1339 
-1350 KRQSTC
+1350 
-1356 NLCGR
+1356 
-1361 KITREFGTKLTPTV
+1361 
-1375 KLTKTTLT
+1375 
-1383 LKTKQSVTVKASGL
+1383 
-1397 ARGDSVKKWTSSN
+1397 
-1410 KSIATVDK
+1410 
-1418 NGKITATAKEGKAT
+1418 
-1432 ITVTLASGKTAKVAV
+1432 KTAKVTV
-1447 TVKLIR
+1447 TVKMIR
-1453 TTKLTNVPKT
+1453 TTKLTKVPKT
-1463 LSITA
+1463 LSLTT

-1493 TKIATVSSQGAV
+1493 TKIATVSSTGV
-1505 TAVKAGSATI
+1505 ITAKKVGKVTI
-1515 TVQSGKQKATVK
+1515 TVQSGKQKATVTL
-1527 VTVKKAPAL
+1527 TVKKAPAL
-1536 KSIKNVPGSKT
+1536 KAIKNVPTKKT
-1547 IANGK
+1547 ITKGK

-1575 KNVATVDSKGKITAK
+1575 KSIATVDSKGKITAK

>member
-35 LPEEVTAEDFSDA
+35 LPGELTAEAFSDN

-57 GDDFS
+57 EDDFS
-62 DGEAVAEQSSADENG
+62 DGETAAGQSSAGENE
-77 VVEDVPAVQAEESS
+77 VVDVPAAQAEESS

-194 YSFTATLKLFALDTD
+194 YTFTATLKLFALDTD

-224 NFTIVLAPEKRNYT
+224 DFTIVLAPEKKNYT

-251 IEGATVDIQKDWNSL
+251 IEGATVDIQKDWSSL
-266 TPGEDGSYTLVEGS
+266 TPADDGSYTLVEGS

-296 TFIPSASGDME
+296 TILPSASGDIE

-385 YTFPVTLESNINPAD
+385 YTFPVTLQSNIDPAD
-400 QSAVDAVKKAFDA
+400 QAAVDAVKKAFDA
-413 EFGTLRPVYGTDS
+413 EFGTLRPIYGTDS

-564 SDPEVISIQN
+564 SDPDVISIQN

-602 FKAND
+602 FRAND
-607 TLLNEYIEKADSFGT
+607 ILLNEYIEKADSFGT
-622 ITKTFEVTVKGSGS
+622 ITKTFKVTVKGSGS

-712 RAAVDLFA
+712 RAAVDLFT

-757 DTEIA
+757 DAEIA

-772 DGIKGDNADVD
+772 DGIKGDNADAD

-802 AVWVYTADDKTGA
+802 AVWVYNADDKTGA

-869 EKYGQFAKDHPDNA
+869 EKYGQFAKDHLDNA

-893 SVTVTVKGTKAES
+893 SVTVTVKGTKAEG

-936 KKALTEA
+936 KDALSEA
-943 IAAAQAVS
+943 IKAAQAVS

-965 TALTEAMKDCQ
+965 TALAKAMKDCQ

-984 DVTVIAATEANTSG
+984 DVTVIAGTEANTAG

-1009 AALYGYTKPESVQA
+1009 AALYGYVKPEKVQA

-1046 PEDYLVVSEQGWI
+1046 PEDYLVVNESGLI
-1059 NKVFGVTTASV
+1059 SKAFGVTTANVS
-1070 GFFVNNKMPISADTG
+1070 FFVNNKMPLGDSG
-1085 YGSTCNEAVLQ
+1085 YGSMCNEAVLN
-1096 SGDILNVVLYHDTTG
+1096 SGDVLNVFFYNDTAG
-1111 WSDKYLYFDGIA
+1111 YSDEYLYFDSIA
-1123 SDIMAKKDFTL
+1123 CDIMAKKDFIL
-1134 NVKGFTAAWGDESVA
+1134 NVKGFKAAWGEEASA

-1162 KAAATGTTDENGN
+1162 KTVATGTTDENGN
-1175 VTLNVPAEGTY
+1175 VTLNAPAEGTY
-1186 TAVIT
+1186 TAAIV

-1201 DAQIVAK
+1201 DAKVVAK

-1215 TWKKVSDATVFAP
+1215 TWKKVSSATVFAP

-1240 KTTKDGGKKLDPT
+1240 KTTKTVGEKLTPT
-1253 VKLSKTTVAL
+1253 VKLTATKLALKT
-1263 TLKQSETVK
+1263 KQSVTVRAT
-1272 VSGLAK
+1272 GLAK
-1278 GDSVKGW
+1278 GDYVKSW
-1285 TSSDKSIATVD
+1285 TSSKKSVATVD

-1303 TTKEGKATI
+1303 TSKEGTAVI

-1318 GKKAQIA
+1318 K
-1325 VTVKETKH
+1325 
-1333 VYTKWT
+1333 
-1339 KVSSATVFAPE
+1339 
-1350 KRQSTC
+1350 
-1356 NLCGR
+1356 
-1361 KITREFGTKLTPTV
+1361 
-1375 KLTKTTLT
+1375 
-1383 LKTKQSVTVKASGL
+1383 
-1397 ARGDSVKKWTSSN
+1397 
-1410 KSIATVDK
+1410 
-1418 NGKITATAKEGKAT
+1418 
-1432 ITVTLASGKTAKVAV
+1432 KTAKVTV
-1447 TVKLIR
+1447 TVKMIR
-1453 TTKLTNVPKT
+1453 TTKLTKVPKT
-1463 LSITA
+1463 LSLTT

-1493 TKIATVSSQGAV
+1493 TKIATVSSTGV
-1505 TAVKAGSATI
+1505 ITAKKVGKVTI
-1515 TVQSGKQKATVK
+1515 TVQSGKQKATVTL
-1527 VTVKKAPAL
+1527 TVKKAPAL
-1536 KSIKNVPGSKT
+1536 KAIKNVPTKKT
-1547 IANGK
+1547 ITKGK

-1575 KNVATVDSKGKITAK
+1575 KSISTVDSKGKITAK

>member
-35 LPEEVTAEDFSDA
+35 LPGELTAEAFSDN

-57 GDDFS
+57 EDDFS
-62 DGEAVAEQSSADENG
+62 DGETAAGQSSAGENE
-77 VVEDVPAVQAEESS
+77 VVDVPAAQAEESS

-194 YSFTATLKLFALDTD
+194 YTFTATLKLFALDTD

-224 NFTIVLAPEKRNYT
+224 DFTIVLAPEKKNYT

-251 IEGATVDIQKDWNSL
+251 IEGATVDIQKDWSSL
-266 TPGEDGSYTLVEGS
+266 TPADDGSYTLVEGS

-296 TFIPSASGDME
+296 TILPSASGDIE

-385 YTFPVTLESNINPAD
+385 YTFPVTLQSNIDPAD
-400 QSAVDAVKKAFDA
+400 QAAVDAVKKAFDA

-564 SDPEVISIQN
+564 SDPDVISIQN

-607 TLLNEYIEKADSFGT
+607 ILLNEYIEKADSFGT
-622 ITKTFEVTVKGSGS
+622 IKKTFKVTVKGSGS

-712 RAAVDLFA
+712 RAAVDLFT

-757 DTEIA
+757 DAEIA

-772 DGIKGDNADVD
+772 DGIKGDNADAD

-802 AVWVYTADDKTGA
+802 AVWVYNADDKTGA

-869 EKYGQFAKDHPDNA
+869 EKYGQFAKDHLDNA

-893 SVTVTVKGTKAES
+893 SVTVTVKGTKAEG

-936 KKALTEA
+936 KDALSEA
-943 IAAAQAVS
+943 IKAAQAVS

-965 TALTEAMKDCQ
+965 TALAKAMKDCQ

-984 DVTVIAATEANTSG
+984 DVTVIAGTEANTAG

-1009 AALYGYTKPESVQA
+1009 AALYGYVKPEKVQA

-1046 PEDYLVVSEQGWI
+1046 PEDYLVVNESGWI
-1059 NKVFGVTTASV
+1059 SKAFGVTTANVS
-1070 GFFVNNKMPISADTG
+1070 FFVNNKMPLGDSG
-1085 YGSTCNEAVLQ
+1085 YGSMCNEAVLN
-1096 SGDILNVVLYHDTTG
+1096 SGDVLNVFFYNDTAG
-1111 WSDKYLYFDGIA
+1111 YSDEYLYFDSIA
-1123 SDIMAKKDFTL
+1123 CDIMAKKDFIL
-1134 NVKGFTAAWGDESVA
+1134 NVKGFKAAWGEEASA

-1162 KAAATGTTDENGN
+1162 KTVATGTTDENGN
-1175 VTLNVPAEGTY
+1175 VTLNAPAEGTY
-1186 TAVIT
+1186 TAAIV

-1201 DAQIVAK
+1201 DAKVVAK

-1215 TWKKVSDATVFAP
+1215 TWKKVSSATVFAP

-1240 KTTKDGGKKLDPT
+1240 KTTKTVGEKLTPT
-1253 VKLSKTTVAL
+1253 VKLTATKLALKT
-1263 TLKQSETVK
+1263 KQSVTVRAT
-1272 VSGLAK
+1272 GLAK
-1278 GDSVKGW
+1278 GDYVKSW
-1285 TSSDKSIATVD
+1285 TSSKKSVATVD

-1303 TTKEGKATI
+1303 TSKEGTAVI

-1318 GKKAQIA
+1318 K
-1325 VTVKETKH
+1325 
-1333 VYTKWT
+1333 
-1339 KVSSATVFAPE
+1339 
-1350 KRQSTC
+1350 
-1356 NLCGR
+1356 
-1361 KITREFGTKLTPTV
+1361 
-1375 KLTKTTLT
+1375 
-1383 LKTKQSVTVKASGL
+1383 
-1397 ARGDSVKKWTSSN
+1397 
-1410 KSIATVDK
+1410 
-1418 NGKITATAKEGKAT
+1418 
-1432 ITVTLASGKTAKVAV
+1432 KTAKVTV
-1447 TVKLIR
+1447 TVKMIR
-1453 TTKLTNVPKT
+1453 TTKLTKVPKT
-1463 LSITA
+1463 LSLTT

-1493 TKIATVSSQGAV
+1493 TKIATVSSTGV
-1505 TAVKAGSATI
+1505 ITAKKVGKVTI
-1515 TVQSGKQKATVK
+1515 TVQSGKQKATVTL
-1527 VTVKKAPAL
+1527 TVKKAPAL
-1536 KSIKNVPGSKT
+1536 KVIKNVPTKKT
-1547 IANGK
+1547 ITKGK

-1575 KNVATVDSKGKITAK
+1575 KSIATVDSKGKITAK

>member
-35 LPEEVTAEDFSDA
+35 LPGELTAEAFSDN

-57 GDDFS
+57 EDDFS
-62 DGEAVAEQSSADENG
+62 DGETAAGQSSAGENE
-77 VVEDVPAVQAEESS
+77 VVDVPAAQAEESS

-194 YSFTATLKLFALDTD
+194 YTFTATLKLFALDTD

-224 NFTIVLAPEKRNYT
+224 DFTIVLAPEKKNYT

-251 IEGATVDIQKDWNSL
+251 IEGATVDIQKDWSSL
-266 TPGEDGSYTLVEGS
+266 TPADDGSYTLVEGS

-296 TFIPSASGDME
+296 TILPSASGDIE

-385 YTFPVTLESNINPAD
+385 YTFPVTLQSNIDPAD
-400 QSAVDAVKKAFDA
+400 QAAVDAVKKAFDA

-498 SESRRVT
+498 SENRRVT

-564 SDPEVISIQN
+564 SDPDVISIQN

-607 TLLNEYIEKADSFGT
+607 ILLNEYIEKADSFGT
-622 ITKTFEVTVKGSGS
+622 ITKTFKVTVKGSGS

-712 RAAVDLFA
+712 RAAVDLFT

-757 DTEIA
+757 DAEIA

-772 DGIKGDNADVD
+772 DGIKGDNADAD

-802 AVWVYTADDKTGA
+802 AVWVYNADDKTGA

-869 EKYGQFAKDHPDNA
+869 EKYGQFAKDHRDNA

-893 SVTVTVKGTKAES
+893 SVTVTVKGTKAEG

-936 KKALTEA
+936 KDALSEA
-943 IAAAQAVS
+943 IKAAQAVS
-951 DNAEATEAQQTEAI
+951 NNAEATEAQQTEAI
-965 TALTEAMKDCQ
+965 TALAKAMKDCQ

-984 DVTVIAATEANTSG
+984 DVTVIAGTEANTAG

-1009 AALYGYTKPESVQA
+1009 AALYGYVKPEKVQA

-1046 PEDYLVVSEQGWI
+1046 PEDYLVVNESGWI
-1059 NKVFGVTTASV
+1059 SKAFGVTTANVS
-1070 GFFVNNKMPISADTG
+1070 FFVNNKMPLGDSG
-1085 YGSTCNEAVLQ
+1085 YGSMCNEAVLN
-1096 SGDILNVVLYHDTTG
+1096 SGDVLNVFFYNDTAG
-1111 WSDKYLYFDGIA
+1111 YSDEYLYFDSIA
-1123 SDIMAKKDFTL
+1123 CDIMAKKDFIL
-1134 NVKGFTAAWGDESVA
+1134 NVKGFKAAWGEEASA

-1162 KAAATGTTDENGN
+1162 KTVATGTTDENGN
-1175 VTLNVPAEGTY
+1175 VTLNAPAEGTY
-1186 TAVIT
+1186 TAAIV

-1201 DAQIVAK
+1201 DAKVVAK

-1215 TWKKVSDATVFAP
+1215 TWKKVSSATVFAP

-1240 KTTKDGGKKLDPT
+1240 KTTKTVGKKLTPT
-1253 VKLSKTTVAL
+1253 VKLTATKLALKT
-1263 TLKQSETVK
+1263 KQSVTVRAT
-1272 VSGLAK
+1272 GLAK
-1278 GDSVKGW
+1278 GDYVKSW
-1285 TSSDKSIATVD
+1285 TSSKKSVATVD

-1303 TTKEGKATI
+1303 TSKEGT
-1312 TVTLAS
+1312 
-1318 GKKAQIA
+1318 A
-1325 VTVKETKH
+1325 V
-1333 VYTKWT
+1333 
-1339 KVSSATVFAPE
+1339 
-1350 KRQSTC
+1350 
-1356 NLCGR
+1356 
-1361 KITREFGTKLTPTV
+1361 
-1375 KLTKTTLT
+1375 
-1383 LKTKQSVTVKASGL
+1383 
-1397 ARGDSVKKWTSSN
+1397 
-1410 KSIATVDK
+1410 
-1418 NGKITATAKEGKAT
+1418 
-1432 ITVTLASGKTAKVAV
+1432 ITVTLASGKTAKVTV
-1447 TVKLIR
+1447 TVKMIR
-1453 TTKLTNVPKT
+1453 TTKLTKVPKT
-1463 LSITA
+1463 LSLTT

-1493 TKIATVSSQGAV
+1493 TKIATVSSTGV
-1505 TAVKAGSATI
+1505 ITAKKVGKVTI
-1515 TVQSGKQKATVK
+1515 TVQSGKQKATVTL
-1527 VTVKKAPAL
+1527 TVKKAPAL
-1536 KSIKNVPGSKT
+1536 KAIKNVPPKKT
-1547 IANGK
+1547 ITKGK

-1575 KNVATVDSKGKITAK
+1575 KSIATVDSKGKITAK

>member
-35 LPEEVTAEDFSDA
+35 LPGELTAEAFSDN

-57 GDDFS
+57 EDDLS
-62 DGEAVAEQSSADENG
+62 DGETAAGQSSAGENE
-77 VVEDVPAVQAEESS
+77 VVDVPAAQAEESS

-194 YSFTATLKLFALDTD
+194 YTFTATLKLFALDTD

-224 NFTIVLAPEKRNYT
+224 DFTIVLAPEKKNYT

-251 IEGATVDIQKDWNSL
+251 IEGATVDIQKDWSSL
-266 TPGEDGSYTLVEGS
+266 TPADDGSYTLVEGS

-296 TFIPSASGDME
+296 TILPSASGDIE

-385 YTFPVTLESNINPAD
+385 YTFPVTLQSNIDPAD
-400 QSAVDAVKKAFDA
+400 QAAVDAVKKAFDA
-413 EFGTLRPVYGTDS
+413 EFGTLRPIYGTDS

-564 SDPEVISIQN
+564 SDPDVISIQN

-602 FKAND
+602 FRAND
-607 TLLNEYIEKADSFGT
+607 ILLNEYIEKADSFGT
-622 ITKTFEVTVKGSGS
+622 ITKTFKVTVKGSGS

-712 RAAVDLFA
+712 RAAVDLFT

-757 DTEIA
+757 DAEIA

-772 DGIKGDNADVD
+772 DGIKGDNADAD

-802 AVWVYTADDKTGA
+802 AVWVYNADDKTGA

-869 EKYGQFAKDHPDNA
+869 EKYGQFAKDHLDNA

-893 SVTVTVKGTKAES
+893 SVTVTVKGAKAEG

-936 KKALTEA
+936 KDALSEA
-943 IAAAQAVS
+943 IKAAQAVS

-965 TALTEAMKDCQ
+965 TALAKAMKDCQ

-984 DVTVIAATEANTSG
+984 DVTVIAGTEANTAG

-1009 AALYGYTKPESVQA
+1009 AALYGYVKPEKVQA

-1046 PEDYLVVSEQGWI
+1046 PEDYLVVNESGLI
-1059 NKVFGVTTASV
+1059 SKAFGVTTANVS
-1070 GFFVNNKMPISADTG
+1070 FFVNNKMPLGDSG
-1085 YGSTCNEAVLQ
+1085 YGSMCNEAVLN
-1096 SGDILNVVLYHDTTG
+1096 SGDVLNVFFYNDTAG
-1111 WSDKYLYFDGIA
+1111 YSDEYLYFDSIA
-1123 SDIMAKKDFTL
+1123 CDIMAKKDFIL
-1134 NVKGFTAAWGDESVA
+1134 NVKGFKAAWGEEASA

-1162 KAAATGTTDENGN
+1162 KTVATGTTDENGN
-1175 VTLNVPAEGTY
+1175 VTLNAPAEGTY
-1186 TAVIT
+1186 TAAIV

-1201 DAQIVAK
+1201 DAKVVAK

-1215 TWKKVSDATVFAP
+1215 TWKKVSSATVFAP

-1240 KTTKDGGKKLDPT
+1240 KTTKTVGEKLTPT
-1253 VKLSKTTVAL
+1253 VKLTATKLALKT
-1263 TLKQSETVK
+1263 KQSVTVRAT
-1272 VSGLAK
+1272 GLAK
-1278 GDSVKGW
+1278 GDYVKSW
-1285 TSSDKSIATVD
+1285 TSSKKSVATVD

-1303 TTKEGKATI
+1303 TSKEGT
-1312 TVTLAS
+1312 
-1318 GKKAQIA
+1318 A
-1325 VTVKETKH
+1325 V
-1333 VYTKWT
+1333 
-1339 KVSSATVFAPE
+1339 
-1350 KRQSTC
+1350 
-1356 NLCGR
+1356 
-1361 KITREFGTKLTPTV
+1361 
-1375 KLTKTTLT
+1375 
-1383 LKTKQSVTVKASGL
+1383 
-1397 ARGDSVKKWTSSN
+1397 
-1410 KSIATVDK
+1410 
-1418 NGKITATAKEGKAT
+1418 
-1432 ITVTLASGKTAKVAV
+1432 ITVTLASGKTAKVTV
-1447 TVKLIR
+1447 TVKMIR
-1453 TTKLTNVPKT
+1453 TTKLTKVPKT
-1463 LSITA
+1463 LSLTT

-1493 TKIATVSSQGAV
+1493 TKIATVSSTGV
-1505 TAVKAGSATI
+1505 ITAKKVGKVTI
-1515 TVQSGKQKATVK
+1515 TVQSGKQKATVTL
-1527 VTVKKAPAL
+1527 TVKKAPAL
-1536 KSIKNVPGSKT
+1536 KAIKNVPTKKT
-1547 IANGK
+1547 ITKGK

-1575 KNVATVDSKGKITAK
+1575 KSIATVDSKGKITAK

>member
-35 LPEEVTAEDFSDA
+35 LPGELTAEAFSDN

-57 GDDFS
+57 EDDFS
-62 DGEAVAEQSSADENG
+62 DGETAAGQSSAGENE
-77 VVEDVPAVQAEESS
+77 VVDVPAAQAEESS

-194 YSFTATLKLFALDTD
+194 YTFTATLKLFALDTD

-224 NFTIVLAPEKRNYT
+224 DFTIVLAPEKKNYT

-251 IEGATVDIQKDWNSL
+251 IEGATVDIQKDWSSL
-266 TPGEDGSYTLVEGS
+266 TPADDGSYTLVEGS

-296 TFIPSASGDME
+296 TILPSASGDIE

-385 YTFPVTLESNINPAD
+385 YTFPVTLQSNIDPAD
-400 QSAVDAVKKAFDA
+400 QAAVDAVKKAFDA
-413 EFGTLRPVYGTDS
+413 EFGTLRPIYGTDS

-564 SDPEVISIQN
+564 SDPDVISIQN

-607 TLLNEYIEKADSFGT
+607 ILLNEYIEKADSFGT
-622 ITKTFEVTVKGSGS
+622 ITKTFKVTVKGSGS

-712 RAAVDLFA
+712 RAAVDLFT

-757 DTEIA
+757 DAEIA

-772 DGIKGDNADVD
+772 DGIKGDNADAD

-802 AVWVYTADDKTGA
+802 AVWVYNADDKTGA

-869 EKYGQFAKDHPDNA
+869 EKYGQFAKDHLDNA

-893 SVTVTVKGTKAES
+893 SVTVTVKGTKAEG

-936 KKALTEA
+936 KDALSEA
-943 IAAAQAVS
+943 IKAAQAVS

-965 TALTEAMKDCQ
+965 TALAKAMKDCQ

-984 DVTVIAATEANTSG
+984 DVTVIAGTEANTAG

-1009 AALYGYTKPESVQA
+1009 AALYGYVKPEKVQA

-1046 PEDYLVVSEQGWI
+1046 PEDYLVVNESGLI
-1059 NKVFGVTTASV
+1059 SKAFGVTTANVS
-1070 GFFVNNKMPISADTG
+1070 FFVNNKMPLGDSG
-1085 YGSTCNEAVLQ
+1085 YGSMCNEAVLN
-1096 SGDILNVVLYHDTTG
+1096 SGDVLNVFFYNDTAG
-1111 WSDKYLYFDGIA
+1111 YSDEYLYFDSIA
-1123 SDIMAKKDFTL
+1123 CDIMAKKDFIL
-1134 NVKGFTAAWGDESVA
+1134 NVKGFKAAWGEEASA

-1162 KAAATGTTDENGN
+1162 KTVATGTTDENGN
-1175 VTLNVPAEGTY
+1175 VTLNAPAEGTY
-1186 TAVIT
+1186 TAAIV

-1201 DAQIVAK
+1201 DAKVVAK

-1215 TWKKVSDATVFAP
+1215 TWKKVSSATVFAP

-1240 KTTKDGGKKLDPT
+1240 KTTKTVGEKLTPT
-1253 VKLSKTTVAL
+1253 VKLTATKLALKT
-1263 TLKQSETVK
+1263 KQSVTVRAT
-1272 VSGLAK
+1272 GLAK
-1278 GDSVKGW
+1278 GDYVKSW
-1285 TSSDKSIATVD
+1285 TSSKKSVATVD

-1303 TTKEGKATI
+1303 TSKEGT
-1312 TVTLAS
+1312 
-1318 GKKAQIA
+1318 A
-1325 VTVKETKH
+1325 V
-1333 VYTKWT
+1333 
-1339 KVSSATVFAPE
+1339 
-1350 KRQSTC
+1350 
-1356 NLCGR
+1356 
-1361 KITREFGTKLTPTV
+1361 
-1375 KLTKTTLT
+1375 
-1383 LKTKQSVTVKASGL
+1383 
-1397 ARGDSVKKWTSSN
+1397 
-1410 KSIATVDK
+1410 
-1418 NGKITATAKEGKAT
+1418 
-1432 ITVTLASGKTAKVAV
+1432 ITVTLASGKTAKVTV
-1447 TVKLIR
+1447 TVKMIR
-1453 TTKLTNVPKT
+1453 TTKLTKVPKT
-1463 LSITA
+1463 LSLTT

-1493 TKIATVSSQGAV
+1493 TKIATVSSTGV
-1505 TAVKAGSATI
+1505 ITAKKVGKVTI
-1515 TVQSGKQKATVK
+1515 TVQSGKQKATVTL
-1527 VTVKKAPAL
+1527 TVKKAPAL
-1536 KSIKNVPGSKT
+1536 KAIKNVPTKKT
-1547 IANGK
+1547 ITKGK

-1575 KNVATVDSKGKITAK
+1575 KSIATVDSKGKITAK

>member
-1 MLRKELQKKMQAVAM
+1 MIRKELQKKMQAVAM

-35 LPEEVTAEDFSDA
+35 LPGELTAEAFSDN

-57 GDDFS
+57 EDDFS
-62 DGEAVAEQSSADENG
+62 DGETAAGQSSAGENE
-77 VVEDVPAVQAEESS
+77 VVDVPAAQAEESS
-91 EGSTEDEQAKAQ
+91 EESTEDEQAKAQ

-194 YSFTATLKLFALDTD
+194 YTFTATLKLFALDTD

-224 NFTIVLAPEKRNYT
+224 DFTIVLAPEKKNYT

-251 IEGATVDIQKDWNSL
+251 IEGATVDIQKDWSSL
-266 TPGEDGSYTLVEGS
+266 TPADDGSYTLVEGS

-296 TFIPSASGDME
+296 TILPSASGDIE

-385 YTFPVTLESNINPAD
+385 YTFPVTLQSNIDPAD
-400 QSAVDAVKKAFDA
+400 QAAVDAVKKAFDA

-564 SDPEVISIQN
+564 SDPDVISIQN

-607 TLLNEYIEKADSFGT
+607 ILLNEYIEKADSFGT
-622 ITKTFEVTVKGSGS
+622 ITKTFKVTVKGSGS

-712 RAAVDLFA
+712 RAAVDLFT

-757 DTEIA
+757 DVEIA

-772 DGIKGDNADVD
+772 DGIKGDNADAD

-802 AVWVYTADDKTGA
+802 AVWVYNADDKTGA

-822 FDDPWIMEGQGY
+822 FDNPWIMEGQGY

-869 EKYGQFAKDHPDNA
+869 EKYGQFAKDHLDNA

-893 SVTVTVKGTKAES
+893 SVTVTVKGTKAEG

-936 KKALTEA
+936 KDALSEA
-943 IAAAQAVS
+943 IKAAQAVS

-965 TALTEAMKDCQ
+965 TALAKAMKDCQ

-984 DVTVIAATEANTSG
+984 DVTVIAGTEANTAG

-1009 AALYGYTKPESVQA
+1009 AALYGYVKPEKVQA

-1046 PEDYLVVSEQGWI
+1046 PEDYLVVNESGWI
-1059 NKVFGVTTASV
+1059 SKAFGVTTANVS
-1070 GFFVNNKMPISADTG
+1070 FFVNNKMPLGDSG
-1085 YGSTCNEAVLQ
+1085 YGSMCNEAVLN
-1096 SGDILNVVLYHDTTG
+1096 SGDVLNVFFYNDTAG
-1111 WSDKYLYFDGIA
+1111 YSDEYLYFDSIA
-1123 SDIMAKKDFTL
+1123 CDIMAKKDFIL
-1134 NVKGFTAAWGDESVA
+1134 NVKGFKAAWGEEASA

-1162 KAAATGTTDENGN
+1162 KTVATGTTDENGN
-1175 VTLNVPAEGTY
+1175 VTLNAPAEGTY
-1186 TAVIT
+1186 TAAIV

-1201 DAQIVAK
+1201 DAKVVAK

-1215 TWKKVSDATVFAP
+1215 TWKKVSSATVFAP

-1240 KTTKDGGKKLDPT
+1240 KTTKTVGKKLTPT
-1253 VKLSKTTVAL
+1253 VKLTATKLALKT
-1263 TLKQSETVK
+1263 KQSVTVRAT
-1272 VSGLAK
+1272 GLAK
-1278 GDSVKGW
+1278 GDYVKSW
-1285 TSSDKSIATVD
+1285 TSSKKSVATVD

-1303 TTKEGKATI
+1303 TSKEGT
-1312 TVTLAS
+1312 
-1318 GKKAQIA
+1318 A
-1325 VTVKETKH
+1325 V
-1333 VYTKWT
+1333 
-1339 KVSSATVFAPE
+1339 
-1350 KRQSTC
+1350 
-1356 NLCGR
+1356 
-1361 KITREFGTKLTPTV
+1361 
-1375 KLTKTTLT
+1375 
-1383 LKTKQSVTVKASGL
+1383 
-1397 ARGDSVKKWTSSN
+1397 
-1410 KSIATVDK
+1410 
-1418 NGKITATAKEGKAT
+1418 
-1432 ITVTLASGKTAKVAV
+1432 ITVTLASGKTAKVTV
-1447 TVKLIR
+1447 TVKMIR
-1453 TTKLTNVPKT
+1453 TTKLTKVPKT
-1463 LSITA
+1463 LSLTT

-1493 TKIATVSSQGAV
+1493 TKIATVSSTGV
-1505 TAVKAGSATI
+1505 ITAKKVGKVTI
-1515 TVQSGKQKATVK
+1515 TVQSGKQKATVTL
-1527 VTVKKAPAL
+1527 TVKKAPAL
-1536 KSIKNVPGSKT
+1536 KAIKNVPPKKT
-1547 IANGK
+1547 ITKGK

-1575 KNVATVDSKGKITAK
+1575 KSIATVDSKGKITAK

>member
-35 LPEEVTAEDFSDA
+35 LPGELTAEAFSDN

-57 GDDFS
+57 EDDFS
-62 DGEAVAEQSSADENG
+62 DGETAAGQSSAGENE
-77 VVEDVPAVQAEESS
+77 VVDVPAAQAEESS

-194 YSFTATLKLFALDTD
+194 YTFTATLKLFALDTD

-224 NFTIVLAPEKRNYT
+224 DFTIVLAPEKKNYT

-251 IEGATVDIQKDWNSL
+251 IEGATVDIQKDWSSL
-266 TPGEDGSYTLVEGS
+266 TPADDGSYTLVEGS

-296 TFIPSASGDME
+296 TILPSASGDIE

-385 YTFPVTLESNINPAD
+385 YTFPVTLQSNIDPAD
-400 QSAVDAVKKAFDA
+400 QAAVDAVKKAFDA

-564 SDPEVISIQN
+564 SDPDVISIQN

-607 TLLNEYIEKADSFGT
+607 ILLNEYIEKADSFGT
-622 ITKTFEVTVKGSGS
+622 IKKTFKVTVKGSGS

-712 RAAVDLFA
+712 RAAVDLFT

-757 DTEIA
+757 DAEIA

-772 DGIKGDNADVD
+772 DGIKGDNVDAD

-802 AVWVYTADDKTGA
+802 AVWVYNADDKTGA

-822 FDDPWIMEGQGY
+822 FDNPWIMEGQGY

-869 EKYGQFAKDHPDNA
+869 EKYGQFAKDHLDNA

-893 SVTVTVKGTKAES
+893 SVTVTVKGTKAEG

-936 KKALTEA
+936 KDALSEA
-943 IAAAQAVS
+943 IKAAQAVS

-965 TALTEAMKDCQ
+965 TALAKAMKDCQ

-984 DVTVIAATEANTSG
+984 DVTVIAGTEANTAG

-1009 AALYGYTKPESVQA
+1009 AALYGYVKPEKVQA

-1046 PEDYLVVSEQGWI
+1046 PEDYLVVNESGWI
-1059 NKVFGVTTASV
+1059 SKAFGVTTANVS
-1070 GFFVNNKMPISADTG
+1070 FFVNNKMPLGDSG
-1085 YGSTCNEAVLQ
+1085 YGSMCNEAVLN
-1096 SGDILNVVLYHDTTG
+1096 SGDVLNVFFYNDTAG
-1111 WSDKYLYFDGIA
+1111 YSDEYLYFDSIA
-1123 SDIMAKKDFTL
+1123 CDIMAKKDFIL
-1134 NVKGFTAAWGDESVA
+1134 NVKGFKAAWGEEASA

-1162 KAAATGTTDENGN
+1162 KTVATGTTDENGN
-1175 VTLNVPAEGTY
+1175 VTLNAPAEGTY
-1186 TAVIT
+1186 TAAIV

-1201 DAQIVAK
+1201 DAKVVAK

-1215 TWKKVSDATVFAP
+1215 TWKKVSSATVFAP

-1240 KTTKDGGKKLDPT
+1240 KTTKTVGEKLTPT
-1253 VKLSKTTVAL
+1253 VKLTATKLALKT
-1263 TLKQSETVK
+1263 KQSVTVRAT
-1272 VSGLAK
+1272 GLAK
-1278 GDSVKGW
+1278 GDYVKSWISSKKSV
-1285 TSSDKSIATVD
+1285 ATVD

-1303 TTKEGKATI
+1303 TSKEGT
-1312 TVTLAS
+1312 
-1318 GKKAQIA
+1318 A
-1325 VTVKETKH
+1325 V
-1333 VYTKWT
+1333 
-1339 KVSSATVFAPE
+1339 
-1350 KRQSTC
+1350 
-1356 NLCGR
+1356 
-1361 KITREFGTKLTPTV
+1361 
-1375 KLTKTTLT
+1375 
-1383 LKTKQSVTVKASGL
+1383 
-1397 ARGDSVKKWTSSN
+1397 
-1410 KSIATVDK
+1410 
-1418 NGKITATAKEGKAT
+1418 
-1432 ITVTLASGKTAKVAV
+1432 ITVTLASGKTAKVTV
-1447 TVKLIR
+1447 TVKMIR
-1453 TTKLTNVPKT
+1453 TTKLTKVPKT
-1463 LSITA
+1463 LSLTT

-1481 NSQEKVTYKSSN
+1481 NSQEKITYKSSN
-1493 TKIATVSSQGAV
+1493 TKIATVSSTGV
-1505 TAVKAGSATI
+1505 ITAKKVGKVTI
-1515 TVQSGKQKATVK
+1515 TVQSGKQKATVTL
-1527 VTVKKAPAL
+1527 TVKKAPAL
-1536 KSIKNVPGSKT
+1536 KAIKNVPTKKT
-1547 IANGK
+1547 ITKGK

-1575 KNVATVDSKGKITAK
+1575 KSIATVDSKGKITAK

>member
-35 LPEEVTAEDFSDA
+35 LPGELTAEAFSDN

-57 GDDFS
+57 EDDFS
-62 DGEAVAEQSSADENG
+62 DGETAAGQSSAGENE
-77 VVEDVPAVQAEESS
+77 VVDVPAAQAEESS
-91 EGSTEDEQAKAQ
+91 EESTEDEQAKAQ

-194 YSFTATLKLFALDTD
+194 YTFTATLKLFALDTD

-224 NFTIVLAPEKRNYT
+224 DFTIVLAPEKKNYT

-251 IEGATVDIQKDWNSL
+251 IEGATVDIQKDWSSL
-266 TPGEDGSYTLVEGS
+266 TPADDGSYTLVEGS

-296 TFIPSASGDME
+296 TILPSASGDIE

-385 YTFPVTLESNINPAD
+385 YTFPVTLQSNIDPAD
-400 QSAVDAVKKAFDA
+400 QAAVDAVKKAFDA

-564 SDPEVISIQN
+564 SDPDVISIQN

-607 TLLNEYIEKADSFGT
+607 ILLNEYIEKADSFGT
-622 ITKTFEVTVKGSGS
+622 ITKTFKVTVKGSGS

-712 RAAVDLFA
+712 RAAVDLFT

-757 DTEIA
+757 DAEIA

-772 DGIKGDNADVD
+772 DGIKGDNADAD

-802 AVWVYTADDKTGA
+802 AVWVYNADDKTGA

-822 FDDPWIMEGQGY
+822 FDNPWIMEGQGY

-869 EKYGQFAKDHPDNA
+869 EKYGQFAKDHLDNA

-893 SVTVTVKGTKAES
+893 SVTVTVKGTKAEG

-936 KKALTEA
+936 KDALSEA
-943 IAAAQAVS
+943 IKAAQAVS

-965 TALTEAMKDCQ
+965 TALAKAMKDCQ

-984 DVTVIAATEANTSG
+984 DVTVIAGTEANTAG

-1009 AALYGYTKPESVQA
+1009 AALYGYVKPEKVQA

-1046 PEDYLVVSEQGWI
+1046 PEDYLVVNESGLI
-1059 NKVFGVTTASV
+1059 SKAFGVTTANVS
-1070 GFFVNNKMPISADTG
+1070 FFVNNKMPLGDSG
-1085 YGSTCNEAVLQ
+1085 YGSMCNEAVLN
-1096 SGDILNVVLYHDTTG
+1096 SGDVLNVFFYNDTAG
-1111 WSDKYLYFDGIA
+1111 YSDEYLYFDSIA
-1123 SDIMAKKDFTL
+1123 CDIMAKKDFIL
-1134 NVKGFTAAWGDESVA
+1134 NVKGFKAAWGEEASA

-1162 KAAATGTTDENGN
+1162 KTVATGTTDENGN
-1175 VTLNVPAEGTY
+1175 VTLNAPAEGTY
-1186 TAVIT
+1186 TAAIV

-1201 DAQIVAK
+1201 DAKVVAK

-1215 TWKKVSDATVFAP
+1215 TWKKVSSATVFAP

-1240 KTTKDGGKKLDPT
+1240 KTTKTVGEKLTPT
-1253 VKLSKTTVAL
+1253 VKLTATKLALKT
-1263 TLKQSETVK
+1263 KQSVTVRAT
-1272 VSGLAK
+1272 GLAK
-1278 GDSVKGW
+1278 GDYVKSW
-1285 TSSDKSIATVD
+1285 TSSKKSVATVD

-1303 TTKEGKATI
+1303 TSKEGTAVI

-1318 GKKAQIA
+1318 K
-1325 VTVKETKH
+1325 
-1333 VYTKWT
+1333 
-1339 KVSSATVFAPE
+1339 
-1350 KRQSTC
+1350 
-1356 NLCGR
+1356 
-1361 KITREFGTKLTPTV
+1361 
-1375 KLTKTTLT
+1375 
-1383 LKTKQSVTVKASGL
+1383 
-1397 ARGDSVKKWTSSN
+1397 
-1410 KSIATVDK
+1410 
-1418 NGKITATAKEGKAT
+1418 
-1432 ITVTLASGKTAKVAV
+1432 KTAKVTV
-1447 TVKLIR
+1447 TVKMIR
-1453 TTKLTNVPKT
+1453 TTKLTKVPKT
-1463 LSITA
+1463 LSLTT

-1493 TKIATVSSQGAV
+1493 TKIATVSSTGV
-1505 TAVKAGSATI
+1505 ITAKKVGKVTI
-1515 TVQSGKQKATVK
+1515 TVQSGKQKATVTL
-1527 VTVKKAPAL
+1527 TVKKAPAL
-1536 KSIKNVPGSKT
+1536 KAIKNVPTKKT
-1547 IANGK
+1547 ITKGK

-1575 KNVATVDSKGKITAK
+1575 KSIATVDSKGKITAK

>member
-35 LPEEVTAEDFSDA
+35 LPGELTAEAFSDN

-57 GDDFS
+57 EDDFS
-62 DGEAVAEQSSADENG
+62 DGETAAGQSSAGENE
-77 VVEDVPAVQAEESS
+77 VVDVPAAQAEESS

-194 YSFTATLKLFALDTD
+194 YTFTATLKLFALDTD

-224 NFTIVLAPEKRNYT
+224 DFTIVLAPEKKNYT

-251 IEGATVDIQKDWNSL
+251 IEGATVDIQKDWSSL
-266 TPGEDGSYTLVEGS
+266 TPADDGSYTLVEGS

-296 TFIPSASGDME
+296 TILPSASGDIE

-385 YTFPVTLESNINPAD
+385 YTFPVTLQSNIDPAD
-400 QSAVDAVKKAFDA
+400 QAAVDAVKKAFDA
-413 EFGTLRPVYGTDS
+413 EFGTLRPIYGTDS

-519 EADQLTWD
+519 EDDQLTWD

-564 SDPEVISIQN
+564 SDPDVISIQN

-607 TLLNEYIEKADSFGT
+607 ILLNEYIEKADSFGT
-622 ITKTFEVTVKGSGS
+622 ITKTFKVTVKGSGS

-712 RAAVDLFA
+712 RAAVDLFT

-757 DTEIA
+757 DAEIA

-772 DGIKGDNADVD
+772 DGIKGDNADAD

-802 AVWVYTADDKTGA
+802 AVWVYNADDKTGA

-869 EKYGQFAKDHPDNA
+869 EKYGQFAKDHLDNA
-883 KLQKLYKQEA
+883 KLQKLYKQKA
-893 SVTVTVKGTKAES
+893 SVTVTVKGTKAEG

-936 KKALTEA
+936 KDALSEA
-943 IAAAQAVS
+943 IKVAQAVS

-965 TALTEAMKDCQ
+965 TALAKAMKDCQ

-984 DVTVIAATEANTSG
+984 DVTVIAGTEANTAG

-1009 AALYGYTKPESVQA
+1009 AALYGYVKPEKVQA

-1046 PEDYLVVSEQGWI
+1046 PEDYLVVNESGLI
-1059 NKVFGVTTASV
+1059 SKAFGVTTANVS
-1070 GFFVNNKMPISADTG
+1070 FFVNNKMPLGDSG
-1085 YGSTCNEAVLQ
+1085 YGSMCNEAVLN
-1096 SGDILNVVLYHDTTG
+1096 SGDVLNVFFYNDTAG
-1111 WSDKYLYFDGIA
+1111 YSDEYLYFDSIA
-1123 SDIMAKKDFTL
+1123 CDIMAKKDFIL
-1134 NVKGFTAAWGDESVA
+1134 NVKGFKAAWGEEASA

-1162 KAAATGTTDENGN
+1162 KTVATGTTDENGN
-1175 VTLNVPAEGTY
+1175 VTLNAPAEGTY
-1186 TAVIT
+1186 TAAIV

-1201 DAQIVAK
+1201 DAKVVAK

-1215 TWKKVSDATVFAP
+1215 TWKKVSSATVFAP

-1240 KTTKDGGKKLDPT
+1240 KTTKTVGEKLTPT
-1253 VKLSKTTVAL
+1253 VKLTATKLALKT
-1263 TLKQSETVK
+1263 KQSVTVRAT
-1272 VSGLAK
+1272 GLAK
-1278 GDSVKGW
+1278 GDYVKSW
-1285 TSSDKSIATVD
+1285 TSSKKSVATVD

-1303 TTKEGKATI
+1303 TSKEGTAVI

-1318 GKKAQIA
+1318 K
-1325 VTVKETKH
+1325 
-1333 VYTKWT
+1333 
-1339 KVSSATVFAPE
+1339 
-1350 KRQSTC
+1350 
-1356 NLCGR
+1356 
-1361 KITREFGTKLTPTV
+1361 
-1375 KLTKTTLT
+1375 
-1383 LKTKQSVTVKASGL
+1383 
-1397 ARGDSVKKWTSSN
+1397 
-1410 KSIATVDK
+1410 
-1418 NGKITATAKEGKAT
+1418 
-1432 ITVTLASGKTAKVAV
+1432 KTAKVTV
-1447 TVKLIR
+1447 TVKMIR
-1453 TTKLTNVPKT
+1453 TTKLTKVPKT
-1463 LSITA
+1463 LSLTT

-1493 TKIATVSSQGAV
+1493 TKIATVSSTGV
-1505 TAVKAGSATI
+1505 ITAKKVGKVTI
-1515 TVQSGKQKATVK
+1515 TVQSGKQKATVTL
-1527 VTVKKAPAL
+1527 TVKKAPAL
-1536 KSIKNVPGSKT
+1536 KAIKNVPTKKT
-1547 IANGK
+1547 ITKGK

-1575 KNVATVDSKGKITAK
+1575 KSIATVDSKGKITAK

>member
-1 MLRKELQKKMQAVAM
+1 MQAVAM

-35 LPEEVTAEDFSDA
+35 LPGELTAEAFSDN

-57 GDDFS
+57 EDDFS
-62 DGEAVAEQSSADENG
+62 DGETAAGQSSAGENE
-77 VVEDVPAVQAEESS
+77 VVDVPAAQAEESS

-194 YSFTATLKLFALDTD
+194 YTFTATLKLFALDTD

-224 NFTIVLAPEKRNYT
+224 DFTIVLAPEKKNYT

-251 IEGATVDIQKDWNSL
+251 IEGATVDIQKDWSSL
-266 TPGEDGSYTLVEGS
+266 TPADDGSYTLVEGS

-296 TFIPSASGDME
+296 TILPSASGDIE

-385 YTFPVTLESNINPAD
+385 YTFPVTLQSNIDPAD
-400 QSAVDAVKKAFDA
+400 QAAVDAVKKAFDA
-413 EFGTLRPVYGTDS
+413 EFGTLRPIYGTDS

-564 SDPEVISIQN
+564 SDPDVISIQN

-602 FKAND
+602 FRAND
-607 TLLNEYIEKADSFGT
+607 ILLNEYIEKADSFGT
-622 ITKTFEVTVKGSGS
+622 ITKTFKVTVKGSGS

-712 RAAVDLFA
+712 RAAVDLFT

-757 DTEIA
+757 DAEIA

-772 DGIKGDNADVD
+772 DGIKGDNADAD

-802 AVWVYTADDKTGA
+802 AVWVYNADDKTGA

-869 EKYGQFAKDHPDNA
+869 EKYGQFAKDHLDNA

-893 SVTVTVKGTKAES
+893 SVTVTVKGTKAEG

-936 KKALTEA
+936 KDALSEA
-943 IAAAQAVS
+943 IKAAQAVS

-965 TALTEAMKDCQ
+965 TALAKAMKDCQ

-984 DVTVIAATEANTSG
+984 DVTVIAGTEANTAG

-1009 AALYGYTKPESVQA
+1009 AALYGYVKPEKVQA

-1046 PEDYLVVSEQGWI
+1046 PEDYLVVNESGLI
-1059 NKVFGVTTASV
+1059 SKAFGVTTANVS
-1070 GFFVNNKMPISADTG
+1070 FFVNNKMPLGDSG
-1085 YGSTCNEAVLQ
+1085 YGSMCNEAVLN
-1096 SGDILNVVLYHDTTG
+1096 SGDVLNVFFYNDTAG
-1111 WSDKYLYFDGIA
+1111 YSDEYLYFDSIA
-1123 SDIMAKKDFTL
+1123 CDIMAKKDFIL
-1134 NVKGFTAAWGDESVA
+1134 NVKGFKAAWGEEASA

-1162 KAAATGTTDENGN
+1162 KTVATGTTDENGN
-1175 VTLNVPAEGTY
+1175 VTLNAPAEGTY
-1186 TAVIT
+1186 TAAIV

-1201 DAQIVAK
+1201 DAKVVAK

-1215 TWKKVSDATVFAP
+1215 TWKKVSSATVFAP

-1240 KTTKDGGKKLDPT
+1240 KTTKTVGEKLTPT
-1253 VKLSKTTVAL
+1253 VKLTATKLALKT
-1263 TLKQSETVK
+1263 KQSVTVRAT
-1272 VSGLAK
+1272 GLAK
-1278 GDSVKGW
+1278 GDYVKSW
-1285 TSSDKSIATVD
+1285 TSSKKSVATVD

-1303 TTKEGKATI
+1303 TSKEGTAVI

-1318 GKKAQIA
+1318 K
-1325 VTVKETKH
+1325 
-1333 VYTKWT
+1333 
-1339 KVSSATVFAPE
+1339 
-1350 KRQSTC
+1350 
-1356 NLCGR
+1356 
-1361 KITREFGTKLTPTV
+1361 
-1375 KLTKTTLT
+1375 
-1383 LKTKQSVTVKASGL
+1383 
-1397 ARGDSVKKWTSSN
+1397 
-1410 KSIATVDK
+1410 
-1418 NGKITATAKEGKAT
+1418 
-1432 ITVTLASGKTAKVAV
+1432 KTAKVTV
-1447 TVKLIR
+1447 TVKMIR
-1453 TTKLTNVPKT
+1453 TTKLTKVPKT
-1463 LSITA
+1463 LSLTT

-1493 TKIATVSSQGAV
+1493 TKIATVSSTGV
-1505 TAVKAGSATI
+1505 ITAKKVGKVTI
-1515 TVQSGKQKATVK
+1515 TVQSGKQKATVTL
-1527 VTVKKAPAL
+1527 TVKKAPAL
-1536 KSIKNVPGSKT
+1536 KAIKNVPTKKT
-1547 IANGK
+1547 ITKGK

-1564 AIAKITYTTSN
+1564 AIAKITYTSSN
-1575 KNVATVDSKGKITAK
+1575 KSVATVDSKGKITAK

>member
-35 LPEEVTAEDFSDA
+35 LPGELTAEAFSDN

-57 GDDFS
+57 EDDFS
-62 DGEAVAEQSSADENG
+62 DGETAAGQSSAGENE
-77 VVEDVPAVQAEESS
+77 VVDVPAAQAEESS
-91 EGSTEDEQAKAQ
+91 EESTEDEQAKAQ

-194 YSFTATLKLFALDTD
+194 YTFTATLKLFALDTD

-224 NFTIVLAPEKRNYT
+224 DFTIVLAPEKKNYT

-251 IEGATVDIQKDWNSL
+251 IEGATVDIQKDWSSL
-266 TPGEDGSYTLVEGS
+266 TPADDGSYTLVEGS

-296 TFIPSASGDME
+296 TILPSASGDIE

-385 YTFPVTLESNINPAD
+385 YTFPVTLQSNIDPAD
-400 QSAVDAVKKAFDA
+400 QAAVDAVKKAFDA

-564 SDPEVISIQN
+564 SDPDVISIQN

-607 TLLNEYIEKADSFGT
+607 ILLNEYIEKADSFGT
-622 ITKTFEVTVKGSGS
+622 ITKTFKVTVKGSGS

-712 RAAVDLFA
+712 RAAVDLFT

-757 DTEIA
+757 DAEIA

-772 DGIKGDNADVD
+772 DGIKGDNADAD

-802 AVWVYTADDKTGA
+802 AVWVYNADDKTGA

-822 FDDPWIMEGQGY
+822 FDNPWIMEGQGY

-869 EKYGQFAKDHPDNA
+869 EKYGQFAKDYLDNA

-893 SVTVTVKGTKAES
+893 SVTVTVKGTKAEG

-936 KKALTEA
+936 KDALSEA
-943 IAAAQAVS
+943 IKAAQAVS

-965 TALTEAMKDCQ
+965 TALAKAMKDCQ

-984 DVTVIAATEANTSG
+984 DVTVIAGTEANTAG

-1009 AALYGYTKPESVQA
+1009 AALYGYVKPEKVQA

-1046 PEDYLVVSEQGWI
+1046 PEDYLVVNESGWI
-1059 NKVFGVTTASV
+1059 SKAFGVTTANVS
-1070 GFFVNNKMPISADTG
+1070 FFVNNKMPLGDSG
-1085 YGSTCNEAVLQ
+1085 YGSMCNEAVLN
-1096 SGDILNVVLYHDTTG
+1096 SGDVLNVFFYNDTAG
-1111 WSDKYLYFDGIA
+1111 YSDEYLYFDSIA
-1123 SDIMAKKDFTL
+1123 CDIMAKKDFIL
-1134 NVKGFTAAWGDESVA
+1134 NVKGFKAAWGEEASA

-1162 KAAATGTTDENGN
+1162 KTVATGTTDENGN
-1175 VTLNVPAEGTY
+1175 VTLNAPAEGTY
-1186 TAVIT
+1186 TAAIV

-1201 DAQIVAK
+1201 DAKVVAK

-1215 TWKKVSDATVFAP
+1215 TWKKVSSATVFAP

-1240 KTTKDGGKKLDPT
+1240 KTTKTVGKKLTPT
-1253 VKLSKTTVAL
+1253 VKLTATKLALKT
-1263 TLKQSETVK
+1263 KQSVTVRAT
-1272 VSGLAK
+1272 GLAK
-1278 GDSVKGW
+1278 GDYVKSW
-1285 TSSDKSIATVD
+1285 TSSKKSVATVD

-1303 TTKEGKATI
+1303 TSKEGT
-1312 TVTLAS
+1312 
-1318 GKKAQIA
+1318 A
-1325 VTVKETKH
+1325 V
-1333 VYTKWT
+1333 
-1339 KVSSATVFAPE
+1339 
-1350 KRQSTC
+1350 
-1356 NLCGR
+1356 
-1361 KITREFGTKLTPTV
+1361 
-1375 KLTKTTLT
+1375 
-1383 LKTKQSVTVKASGL
+1383 
-1397 ARGDSVKKWTSSN
+1397 
-1410 KSIATVDK
+1410 
-1418 NGKITATAKEGKAT
+1418 
-1432 ITVTLASGKTAKVAV
+1432 ITVTLASGKTAKVTV
-1447 TVKLIR
+1447 TVKMIR
-1453 TTKLTNVPKT
+1453 TTKLTKVPKT
-1463 LSITA
+1463 LSLTT

-1493 TKIATVSSQGAV
+1493 TKIATVSSTGV
-1505 TAVKAGSATI
+1505 ITAKKVGKVTI
-1515 TVQSGKQKATVK
+1515 TVQSGKQKATVTL
-1527 VTVKKAPAL
+1527 TVKKAPAL
-1536 KSIKNVPGSKT
+1536 KAIKNVPPKKT
-1547 IANGK
+1547 ITKGK

-1575 KNVATVDSKGKITAK
+1575 KSIATVDSKGKITAK

>member
-35 LPEEVTAEDFSDA
+35 LPGELTAEAFSDN

-57 GDDFS
+57 EDDFS
-62 DGEAVAEQSSADENG
+62 DGETAAGQSSAGENE
-77 VVEDVPAVQAEESS
+77 VVDVPAAQAEESS

-194 YSFTATLKLFALDTD
+194 YTFTATLKLFALDTD

-224 NFTIVLAPEKRNYT
+224 DFTIVLAPEKKNYT

-251 IEGATVDIQKDWNSL
+251 IEGATVDIQKDWSSL
-266 TPGEDGSYTLVEGS
+266 TPADDGSYTRVEGS

-296 TFIPSASGDME
+296 TILPSASGDIE

-385 YTFPVTLESNINPAD
+385 YTFPVTLQSNIDPAD
-400 QSAVDAVKKAFDA
+400 QAAVDAVKKAFDA
-413 EFGTLRPVYGTDS
+413 EFGTLRPIYGTDS

-564 SDPEVISIQN
+564 SDPDVISIQN

-602 FKAND
+602 FRAND
-607 TLLNEYIEKADSFGT
+607 ILLNEYIEKADSFGT
-622 ITKTFEVTVKGSGS
+622 ITKTFKVTVKGSGS

-712 RAAVDLFA
+712 RAAVDLFT

-757 DTEIA
+757 DAEIA

-772 DGIKGDNADVD
+772 DGIKGDNADAD

-802 AVWVYTADDKTGA
+802 AVWVYNADDKTGA

-859 QITISSLLSS
+859 QITISYLLSS
-869 EKYGQFAKDHPDNA
+869 EKYGQFAKDHLDNA

-893 SVTVTVKGTKAES
+893 SVTVTVKGTKAEG

-936 KKALTEA
+936 KDALSEA
-943 IAAAQAVS
+943 IKAAQAVS

-965 TALTEAMKDCQ
+965 TALAKAMKDCQ

-984 DVTVIAATEANTSG
+984 DVTVIAGTEANTAG

-1009 AALYGYTKPESVQA
+1009 AALYGYVKPEKVQA

-1046 PEDYLVVSEQGWI
+1046 PEDYLVVNESGLI
-1059 NKVFGVTTASV
+1059 SKAFGVTTANVS
-1070 GFFVNNKMPISADTG
+1070 FFVNNKMPLGDSG
-1085 YGSTCNEAVLQ
+1085 YGSMCNEAVLN
-1096 SGDILNVVLYHDTTG
+1096 SGDVLNVFFYNDTAG
-1111 WSDKYLYFDGIA
+1111 YSDEYLYFDSIA
-1123 SDIMAKKDFTL
+1123 CDIMAKKDFIL
-1134 NVKGFTAAWGDESVA
+1134 NVKGFKAAWGEEASA

-1162 KAAATGTTDENGN
+1162 KTVATGTTDENGN
-1175 VTLNVPAEGTY
+1175 VTLNAPAEGTY
-1186 TAVIT
+1186 TAAIV

-1201 DAQIVAK
+1201 DAKVVAK

-1215 TWKKVSDATVFAP
+1215 TWKKVSSATVFAP

-1240 KTTKDGGKKLDPT
+1240 KTTKTVGEKLTPT
-1253 VKLSKTTVAL
+1253 VKLTATKLALKT
-1263 TLKQSETVK
+1263 KQSVTVRAT
-1272 VSGLAK
+1272 GLAK
-1278 GDSVKGW
+1278 GDYVKSW
-1285 TSSDKSIATVD
+1285 TSSKKSVATVD

-1303 TTKEGKATI
+1303 TSKEGTAVI

-1318 GKKAQIA
+1318 K
-1325 VTVKETKH
+1325 
-1333 VYTKWT
+1333 
-1339 KVSSATVFAPE
+1339 
-1350 KRQSTC
+1350 
-1356 NLCGR
+1356 
-1361 KITREFGTKLTPTV
+1361 
-1375 KLTKTTLT
+1375 
-1383 LKTKQSVTVKASGL
+1383 
-1397 ARGDSVKKWTSSN
+1397 
-1410 KSIATVDK
+1410 
-1418 NGKITATAKEGKAT
+1418 
-1432 ITVTLASGKTAKVAV
+1432 KTAKVTV
-1447 TVKLIR
+1447 TVKMIR
-1453 TTKLTNVPKT
+1453 TTKLTKVPKT
-1463 LSITA
+1463 LSLTT

-1493 TKIATVSSQGAV
+1493 TKIATVSSTGV
-1505 TAVKAGSATI
+1505 ITAKKVGKVTI
-1515 TVQSGKQKATVK
+1515 TVQSGKQKATVTL
-1527 VTVKKAPAL
+1527 TVKKAPAL
-1536 KSIKNVPGSKT
+1536 KAIKNVPTKKT
-1547 IANGK
+1547 ITKGK

-1564 AIAKITYTTSN
+1564 AIAKITYTSSN
-1575 KNVATVDSKGKITAK
+1575 KSVATVDSKGKITAK

>member
-1 MLRKELQKKMQAVAM
+1 M

-35 LPEEVTAEDFSDA
+35 LPGELTAEAFSDN

-57 GDDFS
+57 EDDFS
-62 DGEAVAEQSSADENG
+62 DGETAAGQSSAGENE
-77 VVEDVPAVQAEESS
+77 VVDVPAAQAEESS

-194 YSFTATLKLFALDTD
+194 YTFTATLKLFALDTD

-224 NFTIVLAPEKRNYT
+224 DFTIVLAPEKKNYT

-251 IEGATVDIQKDWNSL
+251 IEGATVDIQKDWSSL
-266 TPGEDGSYTLVEGS
+266 TPADDGSYTLVEGS

-296 TFIPSASGDME
+296 TILPSASGDIE

-385 YTFPVTLESNINPAD
+385 YTFPVTLQSNIDPAD
-400 QSAVDAVKKAFDA
+400 QAAVDAVKKAFDA
-413 EFGTLRPVYGTDS
+413 EFGTLRPIYGTDS

-564 SDPEVISIQN
+564 SDPDVISIQN

-607 TLLNEYIEKADSFGT
+607 ILLNEYIEKADSFGT
-622 ITKTFEVTVKGSGS
+622 ITKTFKVTVKGSGS

-712 RAAVDLFA
+712 RAAVDLFT

-757 DTEIA
+757 DAEIA

-772 DGIKGDNADVD
+772 DGIKGDNADAD

-802 AVWVYTADDKTGA
+802 AVWVYNADDKTGA

-822 FDDPWIMEGQGY
+822 FDNPWIMEGQGY

-869 EKYGQFAKDHPDNA
+869 EKYGQFAKDHLDNA

-893 SVTVTVKGTKAES
+893 SVTVTVKGTKAEG

-936 KKALTEA
+936 KDALSEA
-943 IAAAQAVS
+943 IKAAQAVS

-965 TALTEAMKDCQ
+965 TALAKAMKDCQ

-984 DVTVIAATEANTSG
+984 DVTVIAGTEANTAG

-1009 AALYGYTKPESVQA
+1009 AALYGYVKPEKVQA

-1046 PEDYLVVSEQGWI
+1046 PEDYLVVNESGWI
-1059 NKVFGVTTASV
+1059 SKAFGVTTANVS
-1070 GFFVNNKMPISADTG
+1070 FFVNNKMPLGDSG
-1085 YGSTCNEAVLQ
+1085 YGNMCNEAVLN
-1096 SGDILNVVLYHDTTG
+1096 SGDVLNVFFYNDTAG
-1111 WSDKYLYFDGIA
+1111 YSDEYLYFDSIA
-1123 SDIMAKKDFTL
+1123 CDIMAKKDFIL
-1134 NVKGFTAAWGDESVA
+1134 NVKGFKAAWGEEASA

-1162 KAAATGTTDENGN
+1162 KTVATGTTDENGN
-1175 VTLNVPAEGTY
+1175 VTLNAPAEGTY
-1186 TAVIT
+1186 TAAIV

-1201 DAQIVAK
+1201 DAKVVAK

-1215 TWKKVSDATVFAP
+1215 TWKKVSSATVFAP

-1240 KTTKDGGKKLDPT
+1240 KTTKTVGEKLTPT
-1253 VKLSKTTVAL
+1253 VKLTATKLALKT
-1263 TLKQSETVK
+1263 KQSVTVRAT
-1272 VSGLAK
+1272 GLAK
-1278 GDSVKGW
+1278 GDYVKSW
-1285 TSSDKSIATVD
+1285 TSSKKSVATVD

-1303 TTKEGKATI
+1303 TSKEGT
-1312 TVTLAS
+1312 
-1318 GKKAQIA
+1318 A
-1325 VTVKETKH
+1325 V
-1333 VYTKWT
+1333 
-1339 KVSSATVFAPE
+1339 
-1350 KRQSTC
+1350 
-1356 NLCGR
+1356 
-1361 KITREFGTKLTPTV
+1361 
-1375 KLTKTTLT
+1375 
-1383 LKTKQSVTVKASGL
+1383 
-1397 ARGDSVKKWTSSN
+1397 
-1410 KSIATVDK
+1410 
-1418 NGKITATAKEGKAT
+1418 
-1432 ITVTLASGKTAKVAV
+1432 ITVTLASGKTAKVTV
-1447 TVKLIR
+1447 TVKMIR
-1453 TTKLTNVPKT
+1453 TTKLTKVPKT
-1463 LSITA
+1463 LSLTT

-1481 NSQEKVTYKSSN
+1481 NSQEKITYKSSN
-1493 TKIATVSSQGAV
+1493 TKIATVSSTGV
-1505 TAVKAGSATI
+1505 ITAKKVGKVTI
-1515 TVQSGKQKATVK
+1515 TVQSGKQKATVTL
-1527 VTVKKAPAL
+1527 TVKKAPAL
-1536 KSIKNVPGSKT
+1536 KAIKNVPPKKT
-1547 IANGK
+1547 ITKGK

-1575 KNVATVDSKGKITAK
+1575 KSIATVDSKGKITAK

>member
-35 LPEEVTAEDFSDA
+35 LPGELTAEAFSDN

-57 GDDFS
+57 EDDFS
-62 DGEAVAEQSSADENG
+62 DGETAAGQSSAGENE
-77 VVEDVPAVQAEESS
+77 VVDVPAAQAEESS

-194 YSFTATLKLFALDTD
+194 YTFTATLKLFALDTD

-224 NFTIVLAPEKRNYT
+224 DFTIVLAPEKKNYT

-251 IEGATVDIQKDWNSL
+251 IEGATVDIQKDWSSL
-266 TPGEDGSYTLVEGS
+266 TPADDGSYTLVEGS

-296 TFIPSASGDME
+296 TILPSASGDIE

-385 YTFPVTLESNINPAD
+385 YTFPVTLQSNIDPAD
-400 QSAVDAVKKAFDA
+400 QAAVDAVKKAFDA
-413 EFGTLRPVYGTDS
+413 EFGTLRPIYGTDS

-474 NSMGVYSKSLDCTFK
+474 NNMGVYSKSLDCTFK

-564 SDPEVISIQN
+564 SDPDVISIQN

-607 TLLNEYIEKADSFGT
+607 ILLNEYIEKADSFGT
-622 ITKTFEVTVKGSGS
+622 ITKTFKVTVKGSGS

-712 RAAVDLFA
+712 RAAVDLFT

-757 DTEIA
+757 DAEIA

-772 DGIKGDNADVD
+772 DGIKGDNADAD

-802 AVWVYTADDKTGA
+802 AVWVYNADDKTGA

-822 FDDPWIMEGQGY
+822 FDNPWIMEGQGY

-869 EKYGQFAKDHPDNA
+869 EKYGQFAKDHLDNA

-893 SVTVTVKGTKAES
+893 SVTVTVKGTKAEG

-936 KKALTEA
+936 KDALSEA
-943 IAAAQAVS
+943 IKAAQAVS

-965 TALTEAMKDCQ
+965 TALAKAMKDCQ

-984 DVTVIAATEANTSG
+984 DVTVIAGTEANTAG

-1009 AALYGYTKPESVQA
+1009 AALYGYVKPEKVQA

-1046 PEDYLVVSEQGWI
+1046 PEDYLVVNESGWI
-1059 NKVFGVTTASV
+1059 SKAFGVTTANVS
-1070 GFFVNNKMPISADTG
+1070 FFVNNKMPLGDSG
-1085 YGSTCNEAVLQ
+1085 YGSMCNEAVLN
-1096 SGDILNVVLYHDTTG
+1096 SGDVLNVFFYNDTAG
-1111 WSDKYLYFDGIA
+1111 YSDEYLYFDSIA
-1123 SDIMAKKDFTL
+1123 CDIMAKKDFIL
-1134 NVKGFTAAWGDESVA
+1134 NVKGFKAAWGEEASA

-1162 KAAATGTTDENGN
+1162 KTVATGTTDENGN
-1175 VTLNVPAEGTY
+1175 VTLNAPAEGTY
-1186 TAVIT
+1186 TAAIV

-1201 DAQIVAK
+1201 DAKVVAK

-1215 TWKKVSDATVFAP
+1215 TWKKVSSATVFAP

-1240 KTTKDGGKKLDPT
+1240 KTTKTVGEKLTPT
-1253 VKLSKTTVAL
+1253 VKLTATKLALKT
-1263 TLKQSETVK
+1263 KQSVTVRAT
-1272 VSGLAK
+1272 GLAK
-1278 GDSVKGW
+1278 GDYVKSW
-1285 TSSDKSIATVD
+1285 TSSKKSVATVD

-1303 TTKEGKATI
+1303 TSKEGTAVI

-1318 GKKAQIA
+1318 K
-1325 VTVKETKH
+1325 
-1333 VYTKWT
+1333 
-1339 KVSSATVFAPE
+1339 
-1350 KRQSTC
+1350 
-1356 NLCGR
+1356 
-1361 KITREFGTKLTPTV
+1361 
-1375 KLTKTTLT
+1375 
-1383 LKTKQSVTVKASGL
+1383 
-1397 ARGDSVKKWTSSN
+1397 
-1410 KSIATVDK
+1410 
-1418 NGKITATAKEGKAT
+1418 
-1432 ITVTLASGKTAKVAV
+1432 KTAKVTV
-1447 TVKLIR
+1447 TVKMIR
-1453 TTKLTNVPKT
+1453 TTKLTKVPKT
-1463 LSITA
+1463 LSLTT

-1493 TKIATVSSQGAV
+1493 TKIATVSSTGV
-1505 TAVKAGSATI
+1505 ITAKKVGKVTI
-1515 TVQSGKQKATVK
+1515 TVQSGKQKATVTL
-1527 VTVKKAPAL
+1527 TVKKAPAL
-1536 KSIKNVPGSKT
+1536 KVIKNVPTKKT
-1547 IANGK
+1547 ITKGK

-1575 KNVATVDSKGKITAK
+1575 KSIATVDSKGKITAK

>member
-35 LPEEVTAEDFSDA
+35 LPGELTAEAFSDN

-57 GDDFS
+57 EDDFS
-62 DGEAVAEQSSADENG
+62 DGETAAGQSSAGENE
-77 VVEDVPAVQAEESS
+77 VVDVPAAQAEESS

-194 YSFTATLKLFALDTD
+194 YTFTATLKLFALDTD

-224 NFTIVLAPEKRNYT
+224 DFTIVLAPEKKNYT

-251 IEGATVDIQKDWNSL
+251 IEGATVDIQKDWSSL
-266 TPGEDGSYTLVEGS
+266 TPADDGSYTLVEGS

-296 TFIPSASGDME
+296 TILPSASGDIE

-385 YTFPVTLESNINPAD
+385 YTFPVTLQSNIDPAD
-400 QSAVDAVKKAFDA
+400 QAAVDAVKKAFDA
-413 EFGTLRPVYGTDS
+413 EFGTLRPIYGTDS

-564 SDPEVISIQN
+564 SDPDVISIQN

-607 TLLNEYIEKADSFGT
+607 ILLNEYIEKADSFGT
-622 ITKTFEVTVKGSGS
+622 IKKTFKVTVKGSGS

-712 RAAVDLFA
+712 RAAVDLFT

-757 DTEIA
+757 DAEIA

-772 DGIKGDNADVD
+772 DGIKGDNADAD

-802 AVWVYTADDKTGA
+802 AVWVYNADDKTGA

-869 EKYGQFAKDHPDNA
+869 EKYGQFAKDHLDNA

-893 SVTVTVKGTKAES
+893 SVTVTVKGTKAEG

-936 KKALTEA
+936 KDALSEA
-943 IAAAQAVS
+943 IKAAQAVS

-965 TALTEAMKDCQ
+965 TALAKAMKDCQ

-984 DVTVIAATEANTSG
+984 DVTVIAGTEANTAG

-1009 AALYGYTKPESVQA
+1009 AALYGYVKPEKVQA

-1046 PEDYLVVSEQGWI
+1046 PEDYLVVNESGLI
-1059 NKVFGVTTASV
+1059 SKAFGVTTANVS
-1070 GFFVNNKMPISADTG
+1070 FFVNNKMPLGDSG
-1085 YGSTCNEAVLQ
+1085 YGSMCNEAVLN
-1096 SGDILNVVLYHDTTG
+1096 SGDVLNVFFYNDTAG
-1111 WSDKYLYFDGIA
+1111 YSDEYLYFDSIA
-1123 SDIMAKKDFTL
+1123 CDIMAKKDFIL
-1134 NVKGFTAAWGDESVA
+1134 NVKGFKAAWGEEASA

-1162 KAAATGTTDENGN
+1162 KTVATGTTDENGN
-1175 VTLNVPAEGTY
+1175 VTLNAPAEGTY
-1186 TAVIT
+1186 TAAIV

-1201 DAQIVAK
+1201 DAKVVAK

-1215 TWKKVSDATVFAP
+1215 TWKKVSSATVFAP

-1240 KTTKDGGKKLDPT
+1240 KTTKTVGEKLTPT
-1253 VKLSKTTVAL
+1253 VKLTATKLALKT
-1263 TLKQSETVK
+1263 KQSVTVRAT
-1272 VSGLAK
+1272 GLAK
-1278 GDSVKGW
+1278 GDYVKSW
-1285 TSSDKSIATVD
+1285 TSSKKSVATVD

-1303 TTKEGKATI
+1303 TSKEGTAVI

-1318 GKKAQIA
+1318 K
-1325 VTVKETKH
+1325 
-1333 VYTKWT
+1333 
-1339 KVSSATVFAPE
+1339 
-1350 KRQSTC
+1350 
-1356 NLCGR
+1356 
-1361 KITREFGTKLTPTV
+1361 
-1375 KLTKTTLT
+1375 
-1383 LKTKQSVTVKASGL
+1383 
-1397 ARGDSVKKWTSSN
+1397 
-1410 KSIATVDK
+1410 
-1418 NGKITATAKEGKAT
+1418 
-1432 ITVTLASGKTAKVAV
+1432 KTAKVTV
-1447 TVKLIR
+1447 TVKMIR
-1453 TTKLTNVPKT
+1453 TTKLTKVPKT
-1463 LSITA
+1463 LSLTT

-1493 TKIATVSSQGAV
+1493 TKIATVSSTGV
-1505 TAVKAGSATI
+1505 ITAKKVGKVTI
-1515 TVQSGKQKATVK
+1515 TVQSGKQKATVTL
-1527 VTVKKAPAL
+1527 TVKKAPAL
-1536 KSIKNVPGSKT
+1536 KVIKNVPTKKT
-1547 IANGK
+1547 ITKGK

-1575 KNVATVDSKGKITAK
+1575 KSIATVDSKGKITAK

>member
-1 MLRKELQKKMQAVAM
+1 M

-35 LPEEVTAEDFSDA
+35 LPGELTAEAFSDN

-57 GDDFS
+57 EDDFS
-62 DGEAVAEQSSADENG
+62 DGETAAGQSSAGENE
-77 VVEDVPAVQAEESS
+77 VVDVPAAQAEESS

-194 YSFTATLKLFALDTD
+194 YTFTATLKLFALDTD

-224 NFTIVLAPEKRNYT
+224 DFTIVLAPEKKNYT

-251 IEGATVDIQKDWNSL
+251 IEGATVDIQKDWSSL
-266 TPGEDGSYTLVEGS
+266 TPADDGSYTLVEGS

-296 TFIPSASGDME
+296 TILPSASGDIE

-385 YTFPVTLESNINPAD
+385 YTFPVTLQSNIDPAD
-400 QSAVDAVKKAFDA
+400 QAAVDAVKKAFDA
-413 EFGTLRPVYGTDS
+413 EFGTLRPIYGTDS

-564 SDPEVISIQN
+564 SDPDVISIQN

-602 FKAND
+602 FRAND
-607 TLLNEYIEKADSFGT
+607 ILLNEYIEKADSFGT
-622 ITKTFEVTVKGSGS
+622 ITKTFKVTVKGSGS

-712 RAAVDLFA
+712 RAAVDLFT

-757 DTEIA
+757 DAEIA

-772 DGIKGDNADVD
+772 DGIKGDNADAD

-802 AVWVYTADDKTGA
+802 AVWVYNADDKTGA

-869 EKYGQFAKDHPDNA
+869 EKYGQFAKDHLDNA

-893 SVTVTVKGTKAES
+893 SVTVTVKGTKAEG

-936 KKALTEA
+936 KDALSEA
-943 IAAAQAVS
+943 IKAAQAVS

-965 TALTEAMKDCQ
+965 TALAKAMKDCQ

-984 DVTVIAATEANTSG
+984 DVTVIAGTEANTAG

-1009 AALYGYTKPESVQA
+1009 AALYGYVKPEKVQA

-1036 AMYGDAFKAA
+1036 VMYGDAFKAA
-1046 PEDYLVVSEQGWI
+1046 PEDYLVVNESGLI
-1059 NKVFGVTTASV
+1059 SKAFGVTTANVS
-1070 GFFVNNKMPISADTG
+1070 FFVNNKMPLGDSG
-1085 YGSTCNEAVLQ
+1085 YGSMCNEAVLN
-1096 SGDILNVVLYHDTTG
+1096 SGDVLNVFFYNDTAG
-1111 WSDKYLYFDGIA
+1111 YSDEYLYFDSIA
-1123 SDIMAKKDFTL
+1123 CDIMAKKDFIL
-1134 NVKGFTAAWGDESVA
+1134 NVKGFKAAWGEEASA

-1162 KAAATGTTDENGN
+1162 KTVATGTTDENGN
-1175 VTLNVPAEGTY
+1175 VTLNAPAEGTY
-1186 TAVIT
+1186 TAAIV

-1201 DAQIVAK
+1201 DAKVVAK

-1215 TWKKVSDATVFAP
+1215 TWKKVSSATVFAP

-1240 KTTKDGGKKLDPT
+1240 KTTKTVGEKLTPT
-1253 VKLSKTTVAL
+1253 VKLTATKLALKT
-1263 TLKQSETVK
+1263 KQSVTVRAT
-1272 VSGLAK
+1272 GLAK
-1278 GDSVKGW
+1278 GDYVKSW
-1285 TSSDKSIATVD
+1285 TSSKKSVATVD

-1303 TTKEGKATI
+1303 TSKEGTAVI

-1318 GKKAQIA
+1318 K
-1325 VTVKETKH
+1325 
-1333 VYTKWT
+1333 
-1339 KVSSATVFAPE
+1339 
-1350 KRQSTC
+1350 
-1356 NLCGR
+1356 
-1361 KITREFGTKLTPTV
+1361 
-1375 KLTKTTLT
+1375 
-1383 LKTKQSVTVKASGL
+1383 
-1397 ARGDSVKKWTSSN
+1397 
-1410 KSIATVDK
+1410 
-1418 NGKITATAKEGKAT
+1418 
-1432 ITVTLASGKTAKVAV
+1432 KTAKVTV
-1447 TVKLIR
+1447 TVKMIR
-1453 TTKLTNVPKT
+1453 TTKLTKVPKT
-1463 LSITA
+1463 LSLTT

-1493 TKIATVSSQGAV
+1493 TKIATVSSTGV
-1505 TAVKAGSATI
+1505 ITAKKVGKVTI
-1515 TVQSGKQKATVK
+1515 TVQSGKQKATVTL
-1527 VTVKKAPAL
+1527 TVKKAPAL
-1536 KSIKNVPGSKT
+1536 KAIKNVPTKKT
-1547 IANGK
+1547 ITKGK

-1564 AIAKITYTTSN
+1564 AIAKITYTSSN
-1575 KNVATVDSKGKITAK
+1575 KSVATVDSKGKITAK

>member
-35 LPEEVTAEDFSDA
+35 LPGELTAEAFSDN

-57 GDDFS
+57 EDDFS
-62 DGEAVAEQSSADENG
+62 DGETAAGQSSAGENE
-77 VVEDVPAVQAEESS
+77 VVDVPAAQAEESS

-194 YSFTATLKLFALDTD
+194 YTFTATLKLFALDTD

-224 NFTIVLAPEKRNYT
+224 DFTIVLAPEKKNYT

-251 IEGATVDIQKDWNSL
+251 IEGATVDIQKDWSSL
-266 TPGEDGSYTLVEGS
+266 TPADDGSYTLVEGS

-296 TFIPSASGDME
+296 TILPSASGDIE

-385 YTFPVTLESNINPAD
+385 YTFPVTLQSNIDPAD
-400 QSAVDAVKKAFDA
+400 QAAVDAVKKAFDA
-413 EFGTLRPVYGTDS
+413 EFGTLRPIYGTDS

-564 SDPEVISIQN
+564 SDPDVISIQN

-607 TLLNEYIEKADSFGT
+607 ILLNEYIEKADSFGT
-622 ITKTFEVTVKGSGS
+622 ITKTFKVTVKGSGS

-712 RAAVDLFA
+712 RAAVDLFT

-757 DTEIA
+757 DAEIA

-772 DGIKGDNADVD
+772 DGIKGDNADAD

-802 AVWVYTADDKTGA
+802 AVWVYNADDKTGA

-822 FDDPWIMEGQGY
+822 FDNPWIMEGQGY

-869 EKYGQFAKDHPDNA
+869 EKYGQFAKDHLDNA

-893 SVTVTVKGTKAES
+893 SVTVTVKGTKAEG

-936 KKALTEA
+936 KDALSEA
-943 IAAAQAVS
+943 IKAAQAVS

-965 TALTEAMKDCQ
+965 TALAKAMKDCQ

-984 DVTVIAATEANTSG
+984 DVTVIAGTEANTAG

-1009 AALYGYTKPESVQA
+1009 AALYGYVKPEKVQA

-1046 PEDYLVVSEQGWI
+1046 PEDYLVVNESGLI
-1059 NKVFGVTTASV
+1059 SKAFGVTTANVS
-1070 GFFVNNKMPISADTG
+1070 FFVNNKMPLGDSG
-1085 YGSTCNEAVLQ
+1085 YGSMCNEAVLN
-1096 SGDILNVVLYHDTTG
+1096 SGDVLNVFFYNDTAG
-1111 WSDKYLYFDGIA
+1111 YSDEYLYFDSIA
-1123 SDIMAKKDFTL
+1123 CDIMAKKDFIL
-1134 NVKGFTAAWGDESVA
+1134 NVKGFKAAWGEEASA

-1162 KAAATGTTDENGN
+1162 KTVATGTTDENGN
-1175 VTLNVPAEGTY
+1175 VTLNAPAEGTY
-1186 TAVIT
+1186 TAAIV

-1201 DAQIVAK
+1201 DAKVVAK

-1215 TWKKVSDATVFAP
+1215 TWKKVSSATVFAP

-1240 KTTKDGGKKLDPT
+1240 KTTKTVGEKLTPT
-1253 VKLSKTTVAL
+1253 VKLTATKLALKT
-1263 TLKQSETVK
+1263 KQSVTVRAT
-1272 VSGLAK
+1272 GLAK
-1278 GDSVKGW
+1278 GDYVKSW
-1285 TSSDKSIATVD
+1285 TSSKKSVATVD

-1303 TTKEGKATI
+1303 TSKEGTAVI

-1318 GKKAQIA
+1318 K
-1325 VTVKETKH
+1325 
-1333 VYTKWT
+1333 
-1339 KVSSATVFAPE
+1339 
-1350 KRQSTC
+1350 
-1356 NLCGR
+1356 
-1361 KITREFGTKLTPTV
+1361 
-1375 KLTKTTLT
+1375 
-1383 LKTKQSVTVKASGL
+1383 
-1397 ARGDSVKKWTSSN
+1397 
-1410 KSIATVDK
+1410 
-1418 NGKITATAKEGKAT
+1418 
-1432 ITVTLASGKTAKVAV
+1432 KTAKVTV
-1447 TVKLIR
+1447 TVKMIR
-1453 TTKLTNVPKT
+1453 TTKLTKVPKT
-1463 LSITA
+1463 LSLTT

-1493 TKIATVSSQGAV
+1493 TKIATVSSTGV
-1505 TAVKAGSATI
+1505 ITAKKVGKVTI
-1515 TVQSGKQKATVK
+1515 TVQSGKQKATVTL
-1527 VTVKKAPAL
+1527 TVKKAPAL
-1536 KSIKNVPGSKT
+1536 KAIKNVPTKKT
-1547 IANGK
+1547 ITKGK

-1564 AIAKITYTTSN
+1564 AIAKITYTSSN
-1575 KNVATVDSKGKITAK
+1575 KSVATVDSKGKITAK

>member
-35 LPEEVTAEDFSDA
+35 LPGELTAEAFSDN

-57 GDDFS
+57 EDDFS
-62 DGEAVAEQSSADENG
+62 DGETAAGQSSAGENE
-77 VVEDVPAVQAEESS
+77 VVDVPAAQAEESS

-194 YSFTATLKLFALDTD
+194 YTFTATLKLFALDTD

-224 NFTIVLAPEKRNYT
+224 DFTIVLAPEKKNYT

-251 IEGATVDIQKDWNSL
+251 IEGATVDIQKDWSSL
-266 TPGEDGSYTLVEGS
+266 TPADDGSYTLVEGS

-296 TFIPSASGDME
+296 TILPSASGDIE

-385 YTFPVTLESNINPAD
+385 YTFPVTLQSNIDPAD
-400 QSAVDAVKKAFDA
+400 QAAVDAVKKAFDA

-498 SESRRVT
+498 SENRRVT

-564 SDPEVISIQN
+564 SDPDVISIQN

-607 TLLNEYIEKADSFGT
+607 ILLNEYIEKADSFGT
-622 ITKTFEVTVKGSGS
+622 ITKTFKVTVKGSGS

-712 RAAVDLFA
+712 RAAVDLFT

-757 DTEIA
+757 DAEIA

-772 DGIKGDNADVD
+772 DGIKGDNADAD

-802 AVWVYTADDKTGA
+802 AVWVYNADDKTGA

-869 EKYGQFAKDHPDNA
+869 EKYGQFAKDHLDNA

-893 SVTVTVKGTKAES
+893 SVTVTVKGTKAEG

-936 KKALTEA
+936 KDALSEA
-943 IAAAQAVS
+943 IKAAQAVS

-965 TALTEAMKDCQ
+965 TALAKAMKDCQ

-984 DVTVIAATEANTSG
+984 DVTVIAGTEANTAG

-1009 AALYGYTKPESVQA
+1009 AALYGYVKPEKVQA

-1046 PEDYLVVSEQGWI
+1046 PEDYLVVNESGLI
-1059 NKVFGVTTASV
+1059 SKAFGVTTANIS
-1070 GFFVNNKMPISADTG
+1070 FFVNNKMPLGDSG
-1085 YGSTCNEAVLQ
+1085 YGSMCNEAVLN
-1096 SGDILNVVLYHDTTG
+1096 SGDVLNVFFYNDTAG
-1111 WSDKYLYFDGIA
+1111 YSDEYLYFDSIA
-1123 SDIMAKKDFTL
+1123 CDIMAKKDFIL
-1134 NVKGFTAAWGDESVA
+1134 NVKGFKSAWGEEASA

-1162 KAAATGTTDENGN
+1162 KTVATGTTDENGN
-1175 VTLNVPAEGTY
+1175 VTLNAPAEGTY
-1186 TAVIT
+1186 TAAIV

-1201 DAQIVAK
+1201 DAKVVAK

-1215 TWKKVSDATVFAP
+1215 TWKKVSSATVFAP

-1240 KTTKDGGKKLDPT
+1240 KTTKTVGEKLTPT
-1253 VKLSKTTVAL
+1253 VKLTATKLALKT
-1263 TLKQSETVK
+1263 KQSVTVRAT
-1272 VSGLAK
+1272 GLAK
-1278 GDSVKGW
+1278 GDYVKSW
-1285 TSSDKSIATVD
+1285 TSSKKSVATVD

-1303 TTKEGKATI
+1303 TSKEGTAVI

-1318 GKKAQIA
+1318 K
-1325 VTVKETKH
+1325 
-1333 VYTKWT
+1333 
-1339 KVSSATVFAPE
+1339 
-1350 KRQSTC
+1350 
-1356 NLCGR
+1356 
-1361 KITREFGTKLTPTV
+1361 
-1375 KLTKTTLT
+1375 
-1383 LKTKQSVTVKASGL
+1383 
-1397 ARGDSVKKWTSSN
+1397 
-1410 KSIATVDK
+1410 
-1418 NGKITATAKEGKAT
+1418 
-1432 ITVTLASGKTAKVAV
+1432 KTAKVTV
-1447 TVKLIR
+1447 TVKMIR
-1453 TTKLTNVPKT
+1453 TTKLTKVPKT
-1463 LSITA
+1463 LSLTT

-1493 TKIATVSSQGAV
+1493 TKIATVSSTGV
-1505 TAVKAGSATI
+1505 ITAKKVGKVTI
-1515 TVQSGKQKATVK
+1515 TVQSGKQKATVTL
-1527 VTVKKAPAL
+1527 TVKKAPAL
-1536 KSIKNVPGSKT
+1536 KVIKNVPTKKT
-1547 IANGK
+1547 ITKGK

-1575 KNVATVDSKGKITAK
+1575 KSIATVDSKGKITAK

>member
-35 LPEEVTAEDFSDA
+35 LPGELTAEAFSDN

-57 GDDFS
+57 EDDFS
-62 DGEAVAEQSSADENG
+62 DGETAAGQSSAGENE
-77 VVEDVPAVQAEESS
+77 VVDVPAAQAEESS

-194 YSFTATLKLFALDTD
+194 YTFTATLKLFALDTD

-224 NFTIVLAPEKRNYT
+224 DFTIVLAPEKKNYT

-251 IEGATVDIQKDWNSL
+251 IEGATVDIQKDWSSL
-266 TPGEDGSYTLVEGS
+266 TPADDGSYTLVEGS

-296 TFIPSASGDME
+296 TILPSASGDIE

-385 YTFPVTLESNINPAD
+385 YTFPVTLQSNIDPAD
-400 QSAVDAVKKAFDA
+400 QAAVDAVKKAFDA

-564 SDPEVISIQN
+564 SDPDVISIQN

-607 TLLNEYIEKADSFGT
+607 ILLNEYIEKADSFGT
-622 ITKTFEVTVKGSGS
+622 ITKTFKVTVKGSGS

-712 RAAVDLFA
+712 RAAVDLFT

-757 DTEIA
+757 DAEIA

-772 DGIKGDNADVD
+772 DGIKGDNADAD

-802 AVWVYTADDKTGA
+802 AVWVYNADDKTGA

-869 EKYGQFAKDHPDNA
+869 EKYGQFAKDHLDNA

-893 SVTVTVKGTKAES
+893 SVTVTVKGTKAEG

-936 KKALTEA
+936 KDALSEA
-943 IAAAQAVS
+943 IKAAQAVS

-965 TALTEAMKDCQ
+965 TALAKAMKDCQ

-984 DVTVIAATEANTSG
+984 DVTVIAGTEANTAG

-1009 AALYGYTKPESVQA
+1009 AALYGYVKPEKVQA

-1046 PEDYLVVSEQGWI
+1046 PEDYLVVNESGWI
-1059 NKVFGVTTASV
+1059 SKAFGVTTANVS
-1070 GFFVNNKMPISADTG
+1070 FFVNNKMPLGDSG
-1085 YGSTCNEAVLQ
+1085 YGSMCNEAVLN
-1096 SGDILNVVLYHDTTG
+1096 SGDVLNVFFYNDTAG
-1111 WSDKYLYFDGIA
+1111 YSDEYLYFDSIA
-1123 SDIMAKKDFTL
+1123 CDIMAKKDFIL
-1134 NVKGFTAAWGDESVA
+1134 NVKGFKAAWGEEASA

-1162 KAAATGTTDENGN
+1162 KTVATGTTDENGN
-1175 VTLNVPAEGTY
+1175 VTLNAPAEGTY
-1186 TAVIT
+1186 TAAIV

-1201 DAQIVAK
+1201 DAKVVAK

-1215 TWKKVSDATVFAP
+1215 TWKKVSSATVFAP

-1240 KTTKDGGKKLDPT
+1240 KTTKTVGEKLTPT
-1253 VKLSKTTVAL
+1253 VKLTATKLALKT
-1263 TLKQSETVK
+1263 KQSVTVRAT
-1272 VSGLAK
+1272 GLAK
-1278 GDSVKGW
+1278 GDYVKSW
-1285 TSSDKSIATVD
+1285 TSSKKSVATVD

-1303 TTKEGKATI
+1303 TSKEGT
-1312 TVTLAS
+1312 
-1318 GKKAQIA
+1318 A
-1325 VTVKETKH
+1325 V
-1333 VYTKWT
+1333 
-1339 KVSSATVFAPE
+1339 
-1350 KRQSTC
+1350 
-1356 NLCGR
+1356 
-1361 KITREFGTKLTPTV
+1361 
-1375 KLTKTTLT
+1375 
-1383 LKTKQSVTVKASGL
+1383 
-1397 ARGDSVKKWTSSN
+1397 
-1410 KSIATVDK
+1410 
-1418 NGKITATAKEGKAT
+1418 
-1432 ITVTLASGKTAKVAV
+1432 ITVTLASGKTAKVTV
-1447 TVKLIR
+1447 TVKMIK
-1453 TTKLTNVPKT
+1453 TTKLTKVPKT
-1463 LSITA
+1463 LSLTT

-1481 NSQEKVTYKSSN
+1481 NSQEKITYKSSN
-1493 TKIATVSSQGAV
+1493 TKIATVSSTGV
-1505 TAVKAGSATI
+1505 ITAKKVGKVTI
-1515 TVQSGKQKATVK
+1515 TVQSGKQKATVTL
-1527 VTVKKAPAL
+1527 TVKKAPAL
-1536 KSIKNVPGSKT
+1536 KAIKNVPPKKT
-1547 IANGK
+1547 ITKGK

-1575 KNVATVDSKGKITAK
+1575 KSIATVDSKGKITAK